1 MNELSKYLVEQI
13 LLEEPT
19 PIKKTIVVYVGRF
32 QPFHK
37 GHYGTYSHLV
47 KKFGKDNVYI
57 GTSNKVEKP
66 KSPFNFKE
74 KKEIMT
80 TMFGVPSNKIFE
92 VKNPY
97 APLEILKKFDEKS
110 TAFITVVGEKDA
122 SRLGG
127 KYFKKWDG
135 EATEGYKDR
144 GYVYASPTQGD
155 PVSGTEVRIG
165 LGSGTEEQKKNFFLD
180 RAYPKFNKTIFSLI
194 TNKLQE
200 SCIRLTKSQIEDLL
214 IEISSGV
221 GQDMVDDG
229 PVIFLPD
236 YNSFKVINGERAQ
249 QIGWEII
256 NMVMDDSMD
265 DYITYP
271 EGPVGKNT
279 FFPRGAIGKKD
290 PMGEFDVMVN
300 GAYDKWYKHVTRTAS
315 LVGYSVVDKA
325 IELDNKLSTQ
335 LAKGAKPLAKES
347 DKTIQRESIT
357 LPVEIGDTL
366 LMGKFKNKKV
376 VVKTIGKDEH
386 GMPTINGKKV
396 VTFRLVKEGKQIIF
410 EDETED
416 SKYTHIGYGKYKQV
430 GKEEDETAPTFEKDE
445 SGKYVQVG
453 DTTSQSQQSTTSNS
467 LTSNTPAGKSYQQQL
482 PAEDPA
488 KKEQPKTQ
496 SKQEPKS
503 NVTTFTGTKS
513 GKEIQTTKLEG
524 GGEVFG
530 TQHGDKKMVDDILDH
545 VKSTI
550 PQERWKDVVFVGE
563 GGYGNENGE
572 FEFSGEM
579 DYAQKQ
585 FQKIGAGVDTWD
597 GDDTN
602 VFDNE
607 SPLYKYQ
614 EQETGLSNEEVMA
627 ANWASMIGQGDSIED
642 MSPEDYLTDSGK
654 TFLQQSAQEANLS
667 LSSQWDSNPSESDIE
682 TLYRLSFADDYGDK
696 KTKVNSAQESFNKFR
711 DINLLRKTKELSSQG
726 KIPIVLAGE
735 SHVGLVDNMMQ
746 NEWMGS
752 DPIMMEALT
761 QAQRASRRWA
771 FAKNKKL
778 INIKKQRTQ
787 IRKKPYSVLSKRAHK
802 LAYLYVR
809 KEWTQRLFG
818 NTPYDE
824 LSLPQKQRVS
834 QMVQKKKRKILKLA
848 KFRFLPALKQKEADR
863 FKGVHQYPSNL
874 TFDTSTN
881 EMSMSQ
887 LKGVERYAEKQLS
900 PQDIEFTKHFFDRV
914 NDPRNGKPISDAELT
929 GFFKRLSKIKN
940 KFKEFL
946 EKYKEI
952 VVRDKRYDINIP
964 FVKQSNQIIAKTV
977 MRKDDFKSSDPILSF
992 ESEDT
997 IDEVN
1002 SGFYDGVRGS
1012 MTPNDAAGATGYM
1025 YNHNWEEY
1033 DEQDYYLANLPGFTT
1048 VHEKPSDFE
1057 KKRAVDQGL
1066 PLNVHG
1072 DGKTTKYNRIL
1083 KADFIP
1089 PDEVF
1094 KKSIKKE
1101 SKIPGGLSQG
1111 MSLSDIAKKHKVSI
1125 GELTD
1130 EFKKGYKVEREHTTD
1145 IDIAKEIAMDHLFE
1159 DPKYYTKLKK
1169 IEETIQKV
1177 DNKWVVY
1184 RKSGGEK
1191 LGTHETYEEA
1201 LKQLREIELDKFEK
1215 INNKIDEL
1223 APHGYPDQEWMDN
1236 HEKEMKKLRKQLD
1249 KMQKVNEVAARY
1261 IEPKRVEAFLKKYP
1275 KVEDLMQKI
1284 VDKVKDADRGY
1295 QIFLHYKN
1303 DKGQEQYFGGKKD
1316 TKSKSTN
1323 VKGLGRTAL
1332 NKTGKSLNS
1341 KTSYKY
1347 EWDGKMDYPTWGE
1360 VFQYIWNKKY
1370 EVKK

>member
-19 PIKKTIVVYVGRF
+19 PIKKTVVVYVGRF

-57 GTSNKVEKP
+57 GTSNKVERP

-74 KKEIMT
+74 KKQIMT
-80 TMFGVPSNKIFE
+80 TMFDVPSNKIFE

-97 APLEILKKFDEKS
+97 APLEILKKFDEKT

-127 KYFKKWDG
+127 KYFQKWNG

-144 GYVYASPTQGD
+144 GYVYASPMQGD
-155 PVSGTEVRIG
+155 SVSGTEVRIG
-165 LGSGTEEQKKNFFLD
+165 LGSGTEEQKRNFFLD
-180 RAYPKFNKTIFSLI
+180 RAYSKFNKTIFSLI

-200 SCIRLTKSQIEDLL
+200 SCIRLTKTQLEDLL
-214 IEISSGV
+214 IEVSSGF

-271 EGPVGKNT
+271 EGPSGRVT

-325 IELDNKLSTQ
+325 LGVDDKMSTD
-335 LAKGAKPLAKES
+335 LAKGARPLAKES

-396 VTFRLVKEGKQIIF
+396 VTFRLIKEGKQAIF

-416 SKYTHIGYGKYKQV
+416 TKYTHIGYGKYKQV

-453 DTTSQSQQSTTSNS
+453 DTSQQPQQSTPANS
-467 LTSNTPAGKSYQQQL
+467 LNSKTPAGKSYQQQL
-482 PAEDPA
+482 PSGDPA
-488 KKEQPKTQ
+488 KKQEPKTQ
-496 SKQEPKS
+496 PKQEPKS
-503 NVTTFTGTKS
+503 NVTTFAGKKS
-513 GKEIQTTKLEG
+513 GKEIQTTNLEG
-524 GGEVFG
+524 GGSVFG
-530 TQHGDKKMVDDILDH
+530 TQHGDNKMVDDIFDTI
-545 VKSTI
+545 KSTI
-550 PQERWKDVVFVGE
+550 PQDRWKDVVFVGE

-579 DYAQKQ
+579 DYAAKK

-597 GDDTN
+597 GEDTN

-614 EQETGLSNEEVMA
+614 EEQTGLSNEEVMA
-627 ANWASMIGQGDSIED
+627 ANWASMIGQGDSLED

-654 TFLQQSAQEANLS
+654 AFLQQSAQEANLS
-667 LSSQWDSNPSESDIE
+667 LSNQWDSNPSESDIE
-682 TLYRLSFADDYGDK
+682 TLYRLSFADDYGDV

-711 DINLLRKTKELSSQG
+711 DVNLLRKTQELSSQG

-761 QAQRASRRWA
+761 QAQRAARRWT

-818 NTPYDE
+818 TTPYDE

-834 QMVQKKKRKILKLA
+834 QMVQKKKRKVLKLA

-874 TFDTSTN
+874 TFDTST
-881 EMSMSQ
+881 
-887 LKGVERYAEKQLS
+887 L
-900 PQDIEFTKHFFDRV
+900 
-914 NDPRNGKPISDAELT
+914 
-929 GFFKRLSKIKN
+929 
-940 KFKEFL
+940 
-946 EKYKEI
+946 
-952 VVRDKRYDINIP
+952 
-964 FVKQSNQIIAKTV
+964 
-977 MRKDDFKSSDPILSF
+977 
-992 ESEDT
+992 
-997 IDEVN
+997 DEVN

-1025 YNHNWEEY
+1025 YNHSWDEY
-1033 DEQDYYLANLPGFTT
+1033 DNQEYYLANLPGFEL
-1048 VHEKPSDFE
+1048 VHEIPSEFE
-1057 KKRAVDQGL
+1057 LERAIDQGI
-1066 PLNVHG
+1066 PLMTHG

-1083 KADFIP
+1083 KADFTAP
-1089 PDEVF
+1089 EEF
-1094 KKSIKKE
+1094 AKSKKSIKKE

-1111 MSLSDIAKKHKVSI
+1111 MSLSDIAKKHKVSL
-1125 GELTD
+1125 GDLTD

-1145 IDIAKEIAMDHLFE
+1145 TDIAKEIAMDHLFE

-1184 RKSGGEK
+1184 RKTGGEK

-1201 LKQLREIELDKFEK
+1201 LKQLREIELDKFKK
-1215 INNKIDEL
+1215 INSKIDEL

-1249 KMQKVNEVAARY
+1249 KQQKET
-1261 IEPKRVEAFLKKYP
+1261 
-1275 KVEDLMQKI
+1275 
-1284 VDKVKDADRGY
+1284 
-1295 QIFLHYKN
+1295 YK
-1303 DKGQEQYFGGKKD
+1303 
-1316 TKSKSTN
+1316 
-1323 VKGLGRTAL
+1323 
-1332 NKTGKSLNS
+1332 
-1341 KTSYKY
+1341 
-1347 EWDGKMDYPTWGE
+1347 
-1360 VFQYIWNKKY
+1360 
-1370 EVKK
+1370 

>member
-19 PIKKTIVVYVGRF
+19 PIKKTVVVYVGRF

-74 KKEIMT
+74 KKQIMT

-97 APLEILKKFDEKS
+97 APLEILKKFDEKT

-122 SRLGG
+122 GRLGG
-127 KYFKKWDG
+127 KYFQKWDG

-144 GYVYASPTQGD
+144 GYVYASPMQGD
-155 PVSGTEVRIG
+155 SVSGTEVRIG
-165 LGSGTEEQKKNFFLD
+165 LGSGTEEQKRNFFLD

-200 SCIRLTKSQIEDLL
+200 SCIRLTKTQLEDLL
-214 IEISSGV
+214 IEVSSGI

-271 EGPVGKNT
+271 EGPTGRVT

-325 IELDNKLSTQ
+325 LGVDDKLSTD

-396 VTFRLVKEGKQIIF
+396 VTFRLIKEGKQAIF
-410 EDETED
+410 EDDTED
-416 SKYTHIGYGKYKQV
+416 AKYTHIGYGKYKQV

-453 DTTSQSQQSTTSNS
+453 DTSQQPQQSTPANS
-467 LTSNTPAGKSYQQQL
+467 LNSKTPAGKSYQQQL
-482 PAEDPA
+482 PSGDPA
-488 KKEQPKTQ
+488 KKQEPKTQ
-496 SKQEPKS
+496 PKEEPKS
-503 NVTTFTGTKS
+503 NVTTFAGKKS
-513 GKEIQTTKLEG
+513 GKEIQTTNLEG
-524 GGEVFG
+524 GGSVFG
-530 TQHGDKKMVDDILDH
+530 TQHGDNKMVDDIFDT

-550 PQERWKDVVFVGE
+550 PQDRWKDVVFVGE

-579 DYAQKQ
+579 DYASRK

-614 EQETGLSNEEVMA
+614 EEQTGLSNEEVMA
-627 ANWASMIGQGDSIED
+627 ANWASMIGQGDSLED

-654 TFLQQSAQEANLS
+654 AFLQQSAQEANLP
-667 LSSQWDSNPSESDIE
+667 LSEQWDSNPTDEDID
-682 TLYRLSFADDYGDK
+682 TLYRLSFAEDNNDV
-696 KTKVNSAQESFNKFR
+696 KTKVNDAQESFNKFR
-711 DINLLRKTKELSSQG
+711 DINLLRKTQELSAQG

-761 QAQRASRRWA
+761 QAQRAARRWT

-824 LSLPQKQRVS
+824 LSLPHKQRVS
-834 QMVQKKKRKILKLA
+834 QMVQKKKRKVLKLA

-874 TFDTSTN
+874 TFDTST
-881 EMSMSQ
+881 
-887 LKGVERYAEKQLS
+887 
-900 PQDIEFTKHFFDRV
+900 
-914 NDPRNGKPISDAELT
+914 
-929 GFFKRLSKIKN
+929 
-940 KFKEFL
+940 
-946 EKYKEI
+946 
-952 VVRDKRYDINIP
+952 
-964 FVKQSNQIIAKTV
+964 
-977 MRKDDFKSSDPILSF
+977 
-992 ESEDT
+992 

-1025 YNHNWEEY
+1025 YNHSWDEY
-1033 DEQDYYLANLPGFTT
+1033 DNQEYYLANLPGFEL
-1048 VHEKPSDFE
+1048 VHEIPSEFE
-1057 KKRAVDQGL
+1057 LGRAIDQGI
-1066 PLNVHG
+1066 PLMVHG
-1072 DGKTTKYNRIL
+1072 DGNKTTKYNRIL
-1083 KADFIP
+1083 KADFTAP
-1089 PDEVF
+1089 EEF
-1094 KKSIKKE
+1094 SKSKKSIKKE

-1111 MSLSDIAKKHKVSI
+1111 MSLSDIAKKHKVSL
-1125 GELTD
+1125 GDLTD

-1145 IDIAKEIAMDHLFE
+1145 TDIAKEIAMDHLFE
-1159 DPKYYTKLKK
+1159 DPNYYTKLKK

-1184 RKSGGEK
+1184 RKTGGEK

-1201 LKQLREIELDKFEK
+1201 LKQLREIELDKFKK
-1215 INNKIDEL
+1215 INSKIDEL

-1236 HEKEMKKLRKQLD
+1236 HEREMKKLRKQLD
-1249 KMQKVNEVAARY
+1249 KQQKVNEVAARY

-1275 KVEDLMQKI
+1275 KVGDLMQKI
-1284 VDKVKDADRGY
+1284 VDKVKDVDRGY
-1295 QIFLHYKN
+1295 KIFLHYKE
-1303 DKGQEQYFGGKKD
+1303 DKGQERYFGGKKD

-1347 EWDGKMDYPTWGE
+1347 EWDGKIDYPTWGE

-1370 EVKK
+1370 EVNK

>member
-13 LLEEPT
+13 LLEET
-19 PIKKTIVVYVGRF
+19 TSIKKTIVVYVGRF

-57 GTSNKVEKP
+57 GTSNKVERP

-74 KKEIMT
+74 KKQIMT

-97 APLEILKKFDEKS
+97 APLEILKKFDEKT

-122 SRLGG
+122 GRLGG

-144 GYVYASPTQGD
+144 GYVYASPMQGD
-155 PVSGTEVRIG
+155 SVSGTEVRIG
-165 LGSGTEEQKKNFFLD
+165 LGSGTEEQKRNFFLD
-180 RAYPKFNKTIFSLI
+180 RAYSKFNKTIFSLI

-200 SCIRLTKSQIEDLL
+200 SCIRLTKTQLEDLL
-214 IEISSGV
+214 IEVSSGI

-236 YNSFKVINGERAQ
+236 YNSFKVINAERAQ

-271 EGPVGKNT
+271 EGPTGRVT

-300 GAYDKWYKHVTRTAS
+300 GAYDKWYKHATRTAS

-325 IELDNKLSTQ
+325 LGVDDKLSTD

-396 VTFRLVKEGKQIIF
+396 VTFRLVKEGKQVF
-410 EDETED
+410 FEGDKEDER
-416 SKYTHIGYGKYKQV
+416 YTHIGYGRYKEK
-430 GKEEDETAPTFEKDE
+430 GKEKDSSSPIFKKDD
-445 SGKYVQVG
+445 SGKYTPLESGNSKPKDKPKQNIFSK
-453 DTTSQSQQSTTSNS
+453 DSEYKDSLSSN
-467 LTSNTPAGKSYQQQL
+467 
-482 PAEDPA
+482 DPA
-488 KKEQPKTQ
+488 K
-496 SKQEPKS
+496 KQEPKS
-503 NVTTFTGTKS
+503 SVNTFQGAKS
-513 GKEIQTTKLEG
+513 GKEIQTTELEG
-524 GGEVFG
+524 GGQVFG
-530 TQHGDKKMVDDILDH
+530 TVHGNNKMVDDILDK

-550 PQERWKDVVFVGE
+550 PQDRWKDVVFVGE
-563 GGYGNENGE
+563 GGMSNDNNELE
-572 FEFSGEM
+572 FGGEM
-579 DYAQKQ
+579 KYAADK
-585 FQKIGAGVDTWD
+585 FQKIGASVDTWD
-597 GDDTN
+597 GDETN
-602 VFDNE
+602 VFDNQ

-614 EQETGLSNEEVMA
+614 EQETGLSNEEIMA
-627 ANWASMIGQGDSIED
+627 SNWASMIGQGDSIED

-654 TFLQQSAQEANLS
+654 SFLQQSAQEANLP
-667 LSSQWDSNPSESDIE
+667 LSNQWDSNPSEEDID

-696 KTKVNSAQESFNKFR
+696 KTKVNDAQESFNKFR
-711 DINLLRKTKELSSQG
+711 DVNLLRKTKELSSQG

-761 QAQRASRRWA
+761 QSQRAARRWT

-778 INIKKQRTQ
+778 INIKKQRTH
-787 IRKKPYSVLSKRAHK
+787 IRKKTYSVLSKRAHK

-818 NTPYDE
+818 MTPYAE
-824 LSLPQKQRVS
+824 LSLPNKQRVS
-834 QMVQKKKRKILKLA
+834 QVVQKKKRKILKLA

-863 FKGVHQYPSNL
+863 FKNVHQYPSNL

-881 EMSMSQ
+881 E
-887 LKGVERYAEKQLS
+887 
-900 PQDIEFTKHFFDRV
+900 
-914 NDPRNGKPISDAELT
+914 
-929 GFFKRLSKIKN
+929 N
-940 KFKEFL
+940 KFEDVQVEL
-946 EKYKEI
+946 
-952 VVRDKRYDINIP
+952 
-964 FVKQSNQIIAKTV
+964 
-977 MRKDDFKSSDPILSF
+977 DDS
-992 ESEDT
+992 

-1002 SGFYDGVRGS
+1002 TGFYDGVRGS
-1012 MTPNDAAGATGYM
+1012 MTANDAAGATGYM

-1033 DEQDYYLANLPGFTT
+1033 DTQEYYLANLPGFEL
-1048 VHEKPSDFE
+1048 VHEIPSEFE
-1057 KKRAVDQGL
+1057 LERAVDQGI
-1066 PLNVHG
+1066 PLMTHG

-1083 KADFIP
+1083 KADFTAP
-1089 PDEVF
+1089 EEF
-1094 KKSIKKE
+1094 AKSKKSIKKE

-1111 MSLSDIAKKHKVSI
+1111 MSLSDIAKKHKVSL
-1125 GELTD
+1125 GDLTD

-1145 IDIAKEIAMDHLFE
+1145 TDIAKEIAMDHLFE

-1169 IEETIQKV
+1169 IQETIQKV

-1184 RKSGGEK
+1184 RKTGGEK

-1201 LKQLREIELDKFEK
+1201 LKQLREIELDKFK
-1215 INNKIDEL
+1215 NINSKIDEL

-1249 KMQKVNEVAARY
+1249 KQQKET
-1261 IEPKRVEAFLKKYP
+1261 
-1275 KVEDLMQKI
+1275 
-1284 VDKVKDADRGY
+1284 
-1295 QIFLHYKN
+1295 YK
-1303 DKGQEQYFGGKKD
+1303 
-1316 TKSKSTN
+1316 
-1323 VKGLGRTAL
+1323 
-1332 NKTGKSLNS
+1332 
-1341 KTSYKY
+1341 
-1347 EWDGKMDYPTWGE
+1347 
-1360 VFQYIWNKKY
+1360 
-1370 EVKK
+1370 

>member
-1 MNELSKYLVEQI
+1 MNELSRYLVEQI
-13 LLEEPT
+13 LLEEST
-19 PIKKTIVVYVGRF
+19 PIKKTIVIYAGRF

-37 GHYGTYSHLV
+37 GHYATYSHLV
-47 KKFGKDNVYI
+47 GKFGKDNVFI
-57 GTSNKVEKP
+57 GTSDKVEKP

-74 KKEIMT
+74 KKQIMT
-80 TMFGVPSNKIFE
+80 TMFGVPSNKIYE

-97 APLEILKKFDEKS
+97 APTEILKKFDEKT
-110 TAFITVVGEKDA
+110 TAFVTVVGQKDA

-127 KYFKKWDG
+127 KYFAKWDG
-135 EATEGYKDR
+135 KPTEGYKDK
-144 GYVYASPTQGD
+144 GYVYVAPEGGGG
-155 PVSGTEVRIG
+155 VSGTEVRIG
-165 LGSGTEEQKKNFFLD
+165 LGSGSEEQKKNFFID
-180 RAYPKFNKTIFSLI
+180 RAYSKFNKTIFSLI

-200 SCIRLTKSQIEDLL
+200 SSIRLSKTQLEDLL
-214 IEISSGV
+214 IEVSSGI
-221 GQDMVDDG
+221 GQEMVDDG

-236 YNSFKVINGERAQ
+236 YNSFKVINSERAQ

-271 EGPVGKNT
+271 EGPSGRVT

-325 IELDNKLSTQ
+325 LNVDDKLSTQ
-335 LAKGAKPLAKES
+335 LAKGARELSKES
-347 DKTIQRESIT
+347 DKKVVKESIT

-396 VTFRLVKEGKQIIF
+396 VTFRLVKEGKQVF
-410 EDETED
+410 FENDKEDE
-416 SKYTHIGYGKYKQV
+416 KYTHIGYGRYKEK
-430 GKEEDETAPTFEKDE
+430 GKEKDSSAPIFKKDD
-445 SGKYVQVG
+445 SGKYTPIESG
-453 DTTSQSQQSTTSNS
+453 DSTPKDTPNQNIFSKDSGYKDS
-467 LTSNTPAGKSYQQQL
+467 LPSS
-482 PAEDPA
+482 DPA
-488 KKEQPKTQ
+488 KKQEPKKEQPK
-496 SKQEPKS
+496 SGV
-503 NVTTFTGTKS
+503 NTFQGAKS
-513 GKEIQTTKLEG
+513 GKEIQTTELEG
-524 GGEVFG
+524 GGQVFG
-530 TQHGDKKMVDDILDH
+530 TVHGNNKMVDDILDK

-550 PQERWKDVVFVGE
+550 PQDRWKDVVFVGE
-563 GGYGNENGE
+563 GGMGNDDGE
-572 FEFSGEM
+572 LEFGGEM
-579 DYAQKQ
+579 DYAAKK

-597 GDDTN
+597 GDETS

-627 ANWASMIGQGDSIED
+627 ANWASMIGQGDSVED
-642 MSPEDYLTDSGK
+642 MSPEDYLTDKGK
-654 TFLQQSAQEANLS
+654 ELLKQSAQEANLP
-667 LSSQWDSNPSESDIE
+667 LSDTWDSNPTEEDVD

-696 KTKVNSAQESFNKFR
+696 KTKVNAAQESFNKFR
-711 DINLLRKTKELSSQG
+711 DVNLLRKTKELSSQG

-735 SHVGLVDNMMQ
+735 SHVELVDNMMK

-761 QAQRASRRWA
+761 QSQRAARRWT

-818 NTPYDE
+818 MTPYAE
-824 LSLPQKQRVS
+824 LSLPNKERVS
-834 QMVQKKKRKILKLA
+834 QVVQKKKRKILKLA

-900 PQDIEFTKHFFDRV
+900 PQDIEFTQHFFDRV

-929 GFFKRLSKIKN
+929 GFFKRLSRIKN

-964 FVKQSNQIIAKTV
+964 FVKQANHAIAKTV

-992 ESEDT
+992 ESDDL

-1002 SGFYDGVRGS
+1002 SGFYDGRRGS
-1012 MTPNDAAGATGYM
+1012 MTANDAAGATGYM
-1025 YNHNWEEY
+1025 YNHNWDEY
-1033 DEQDYYLANLPGFTT
+1033 DDQEYYLANLPGFEL
-1048 VHEKPSDFE
+1048 VHEIPSEFE

-1066 PLNVHG
+1066 PLMVHG
-1072 DGKTTKYNRIL
+1072 DGGKTTKYNRIL
-1083 KADFIP
+1083 KADFKSP
-1089 PDEVF
+1089 QEFLD
-1094 KKSIKKE
+1094 SIK
-1101 SKIPGGLSQG
+1101 SKI
-1111 MSLSDIAKKHKVSI
+1111 K
-1125 GELTD
+1125 
-1130 EFKKGYKVEREHTTD
+1130 
-1145 IDIAKEIAMDHLFE
+1145 
-1159 DPKYYTKLKK
+1159 
-1169 IEETIQKV
+1169 ETIQKV

-1184 RKSGGEK
+1184 RKTGGEQ
-1191 LGTHETYEEA
+1191 LGTHETYEDA
-1201 LKQLREIELDKFEK
+1201 LKQLREIELDKFKK
-1215 INNKIDEL
+1215 INKKIEEAYNKGNIFGGKIKIGGVSVPLEVELVGADNKKNVFITKVVNIDSKYHSKLPSNGILEIP
-1223 APHGYPDQEWMDN
+1223 ARIFRTPGGGWYKIKTKSAFEGIATGYPDQEWMDN

-1249 KMQKVNEVAARY
+1249 KQ
-1261 IEPKRVEAFLKKYP
+1261 
-1275 KVEDLMQKI
+1275 Q
-1284 VDKVKDADRGY
+1284 
-1295 QIFLHYKN
+1295 
-1303 DKGQEQYFGGKKD
+1303 KD
-1316 TKSKSTN
+1316 T
-1323 VKGLGRTAL
+1323 
-1332 NKTGKSLNS
+1332 
-1341 KTSYKY
+1341 YK
-1347 EWDGKMDYPTWGE
+1347 
-1360 VFQYIWNKKY
+1360 
-1370 EVKK
+1370 

>member
-1 MNELSKYLVEQI
+1 MNELSKFLVEQI

-19 PIKKTIVVYVGRF
+19 QIKKTIVVYVGRF

-37 GHYGTYSHLV
+37 GHYATYDHLV
-47 KKFGKDNVYI
+47 KKFGKNNVYI
-57 GTSNKVEKP
+57 GTSNKVERP

-74 KKEIMT
+74 KKQIMT
-80 TMFGVPSNKIFE
+80 TMFGIPSNKIYE

-97 APLEILKKFDEKS
+97 APLEILKKFDEKT

-127 KYFKKWDG
+127 KYFQKWDG
-135 EATEGYKDR
+135 TPTEGYKDK
-144 GYVYASPTQGD
+144 GYVYVSPAQPN
-155 PVSGTEVRIG
+155 PVSGTDVRVG
-165 LGSGTEEQKKNFFLD
+165 LGSGTEEQKRNFFLD

-200 SCIRLTKSQIEDLL
+200 SCIRLTKTQLEDLL
-214 IEISSGV
+214 IEVSSGL
-221 GQDMVDDG
+221 GQEMVDDG

-236 YNSFKVINGERAQ
+236 YNSFKVINSERAQ

-256 NMVMDDSMD
+256 NMVMDDSID

-271 EGPVGKNT
+271 EGPIKKVT

-325 IELDNKLSTQ
+325 LGIDDKLSTD

-347 DKTIQRESIT
+347 DKTIQRESIN

-376 VVKTIGKDEH
+376 VVKTIGKDEY

-396 VTFRLVKEGKQIIF
+396 VTFRILKEGKQILF
-410 EDETED
+410 ENDAED
-416 SKYTHIGYGKYKQV
+416 AKYTHIGYGKYKQV

-445 SGKYVQVG
+445 SGRYIQSA
-453 DTTSQSQQSTTSNS
+453 DTTTQPQQSTPPNS
-467 LTSNTPAGKSYQQQL
+467 LNSKTPAGKSYQQQL
-482 PAEDPA
+482 PDGDPA
-488 KKEQPKTQ
+488 KKQEPKKQPKL
-496 SKQEPKS
+496 EPKS
-503 NVTTFTGTKS
+503 NVTTFSGAKS
-513 GKEIQTTKLEG
+513 GKEIQTTNLKG
-524 GGEVFG
+524 GGSVFG
-530 TQHGDKKMVDDILDH
+530 TQHGDNKMVDDILDK
-545 VKSTI
+545 VKSSI
-550 PQERWKDVVFVGE
+550 PQDRWKDVVFVGE

-579 DYAQKQ
+579 DYAARK

-597 GDDTN
+597 GDETN

-614 EQETGLSNEEVMA
+614 EEQTGLSNEEVMA
-627 ANWASMIGQGDSIED
+627 ANWASMIGQGDSIEN

-654 TFLQQSAQEANLS
+654 ALLLKSAQEANLP
-667 LSSQWDSNPSESDIE
+667 LSEQWDSNPTEEDID
-682 TLYRLSFADDYGDK
+682 TLYRLSFAEDNNDV
-696 KTKVNSAQESFNKFR
+696 KTKVNSAQESFNNFR
-711 DINLLRKTKELSSQG
+711 DINLLRKTQELSSQG

-735 SHVGLVDNMMQ
+735 SHVGLVDTMIQ

-752 DPIMMEALT
+752 NPTMMEALT

-771 FAKNKKL
+771 FAKNQKL
-778 INIKKQRTQ
+778 INIKKQRTA
-787 IRKKPYSVLSKRAHK
+787 IRKKSYSVLSKRAHK

-818 NTPYDE
+818 NTSYEE

-834 QMVQKKKRKILKLA
+834 QMVQKKKRKVLKLA

-863 FKGVHQYPSNL
+863 FKNVHQYPSNL
-874 TFDTSTN
+874 TFDTST
-881 EMSMSQ
+881 
-887 LKGVERYAEKQLS
+887 
-900 PQDIEFTKHFFDRV
+900 
-914 NDPRNGKPISDAELT
+914 
-929 GFFKRLSKIKN
+929 
-940 KFKEFL
+940 
-946 EKYKEI
+946 
-952 VVRDKRYDINIP
+952 
-964 FVKQSNQIIAKTV
+964 
-977 MRKDDFKSSDPILSF
+977 
-992 ESEDT
+992 
-997 IDEVN
+997 IDEIS

-1012 MTPNDAAGATGYM
+1012 MTANDAAGATGYM
-1025 YNHNWEEY
+1025 YNHNWDEY
-1033 DEQDYYLANLPGFTT
+1033 DNQEYYLANLPGFTT
-1048 VHEKPSDFE
+1048 VYEKPSDFE
-1057 KKRAVDQGL
+1057 KKTAVDQGL
-1066 PLNVHG
+1066 PLMVHG
-1072 DGKTTKYNRIL
+1072 DGGKTTKYNRIL
-1083 KADFIP
+1083 KADFTAP
-1089 PDEVF
+1089 EEF
-1094 KKSIKKE
+1094 SKKTNKIK
-1101 SKIPGGLSQG
+1101 
-1111 MSLSDIAKKHKVSI
+1111 
-1125 GELTD
+1125 
-1130 EFKKGYKVEREHTTD
+1130 
-1145 IDIAKEIAMDHLFE
+1145 
-1159 DPKYYTKLKK
+1159 
-1169 IEETIQKV
+1169 ETIQKV

-1184 RKSGGEK
+1184 RKTGGEK

-1201 LKQLREIELDKFEK
+1201 LKQLREIELDKFNK

-1236 HEKEMKKLRKQLD
+1236 HEKKMKKLRKQLD
-1249 KMQKVNEVAARY
+1249 KQQKVNEVAAIY

-1275 KVEDLMQKI
+1275 KVGELMQKI
-1284 VDKVKDADRGY
+1284 VDKVKDVDRGY
-1295 QIFLHYKN
+1295 QIFIHYKN
-1303 DKGQEQYFGGKKD
+1303 DKGQERYFGGKKD
-1316 TKSKSTN
+1316 VKSKSTN

-1370 EVKK
+1370 EGNK

>member
-1 MNELSKYLVEQI
+1 MNELTKYLVEQI

-19 PIKKTIVVYVGRF
+19 PINKTIVVYVGRF

-37 GHYGTYSHLV
+37 GHYATYSHLV
-47 KKFGKDNVYI
+47 KKFGKDSVYI

-74 KKEIMT
+74 KKTIMT

-97 APLEILKKFDEKS
+97 APTEILKKFDEKS
-110 TAFITVVGEKDA
+110 TAFVTVVGEKDA

-127 KYFKKWDG
+127 KYFQKWNDNP
-135 EATEGYKDR
+135 TEGYKDR
-144 GYVYASPTQGD
+144 GYVYVSPMQANS
-155 PVSGTEVRIG
+155 VSGTEVRVG
-165 LGSGTEEQKKNFFLD
+165 LGTGTEEQKKNFFLD
-180 RAYPKFNKTIFSLI
+180 RAYPKFNKTIFNLI

-200 SCIRLTKSQIEDLL
+200 SCIRLSKTELEDIL
-214 IEISSGV
+214 IEVSSGI

-236 YNSFKVINGERAQ
+236 YNSFKVINGERAK

-271 EGPVGKNT
+271 EGPTGRVT

-290 PMGEFDVMVN
+290 PIGEFDVMVN
-300 GAYDKWYKHVTRTAS
+300 GAYDKWFKHATRTAS

-325 IELDNKLSTQ
+325 LKNDDNLATQ
-335 LAKGAKPLAKES
+335 LAKGTKKDAEES

-376 VVKTIGKDEH
+376 VVKTIGKDEY

-396 VTFRLVKEGKQIIF
+396 VTFRILKEGKQVIF
-410 EDETED
+410 ESKEDE
-416 SKYTHIGYGKYKQV
+416 KYTHVSFGNYKLKGQE
-430 GKEEDETAPTFEKDE
+430 KNADSPTFRKGEDGSYYE
-445 SGKYVQVG
+445 VGTDGK
-453 DTTSQSQQSTTSNS
+453 
-467 LTSNTPAGKSYQQQL
+467 
-482 PAEDPA
+482 
-488 KKEQPKTQ
+488 KKEQPKQGT
-496 SKQEPKS
+496 SLEPKTPAGKQYQKQLPDEDPAKQQPKKEPKS
-503 NVTTFTGTKS
+503 KVTTFKGTKS

-530 TQHGDKKMVDDILDH
+530 TQHGNKKMVDDILDH

-550 PQERWKDVVFVGE
+550 PQDKWKDIVFVGE
-563 GGYGNENGE
+563 GGFADENNK
-572 FEFSGEM
+572 FEFTGEM
-579 DYAQKQ
+579 KYAQKQ
-585 FQKIGAGVDTWD
+585 FEKIGAGVDTWD
-597 GDDTN
+597 GDETN

-614 EQETGLSNEEVMA
+614 EEQTGLSNEEVMA

-642 MSPEDYLTDSGK
+642 MSPEDYLTDKGK
-654 TFLQQSAQEANLS
+654 ELLRNSAKEANLP
-667 LSSQWDSNPSESDIE
+667 LSDKWDSNPSDEDID
-682 TLYRLSFADDYGDK
+682 TLYRLSFAEDNNDV
-696 KTKVNSAQESFNKFR
+696 KTKVNDAQESFNKFR
-711 DINLLRKTKELSSQG
+711 DVNLLRKTKELSSNG

-735 SHVGLVDNMMQ
+735 SHVELVNNMMQ
-746 NEWMGS
+746 NEWLGS
-752 DPIMMEALT
+752 NPVMMEALT
-761 QAQRASRRWA
+761 QAQRAARRWA
-771 FAKNKKL
+771 FQKNKKL

-787 IRKKPYSVLSKRAHK
+787 IRKKPYSVLYKRAYK

-818 NTPYDE
+818 LKKYDE

-834 QMVQKKKRKILKLA
+834 QMVQKKKRKVLKLA

-874 TFDTSTN
+874 TFNTPTN

-887 LKGVERYAEKQLS
+887 LKGVEKYAEKQLS

-929 GFFKRLSKIKN
+929 GFFKRLSRIKN

-964 FVKQSNQIIAKTV
+964 FVKQANQAIAKTV

-997 IDEVN
+997 IDEAN
-1002 SGFYDGVRGS
+1002 YGFYDGVRGS
-1012 MTPNDAAGATGYM
+1012 MTANDAAGATGYM
-1025 YNHNWEEY
+1025 YNHSWEEY
-1033 DEQDYYLANLPGFTT
+1033 DTQEYYLANLPGFSL
-1048 VHEKPSDFE
+1048 VHEIPSEFE
-1057 KKRAVDQGL
+1057 LERAVDQGL

-1072 DGKTTKYNRIL
+1072 DGGKTTKYNRIL
-1083 KADFIP
+1083 KADFKS
-1089 PDEVF
+1089 PDEVI
-1094 KKSIKKE
+1094 KKTIKKE

-1111 MSLSDIAKKHKVSI
+1111 MTLSDIAKKHNVSI
-1125 GELTD
+1125 EELTN

-1145 IDIAKEIAMDHLFE
+1145 IEIAKEIAMDHLVE

-1177 DNKWVVY
+1177 GNKWVVY
-1184 RKSGGEK
+1184 PKMGGER
-1191 LGTHETYEEA
+1191 LGTHDTYEDA
-1201 LKQLREIELDKFEK
+1201 LKQLRAIELQKFEK

-1236 HEKEMKKLRKQLD
+1236 HEKKMKKLRKQLD
-1249 KMQKVNEVAARY
+1249 KQQKVNEVAARY
-1261 IEPKRVEAFLKKYP
+1261 IEPKRVEAFFKKYP
-1275 KVEDLMQKI
+1275 KVENLMQSI
-1284 VDKVKDADRGY
+1284 VNKVKDVDRGY
-1295 QIFLHYKN
+1295 QIFLHYKD
-1303 DKGQEQYFGGKKD
+1303 DKRQEQYFGGKKD

-1332 NKTGKSLNS
+1332 NKTGKSFSS

-1360 VFQYIWNKKY
+1360 LFQYVWNKKY
-1370 EVKK
+1370 EGNK

>member
-13 LLEEPT
+13 LLEEST

-57 GTSNKVEKP
+57 GTSNKVERP

-74 KKEIMT
+74 KKQIMT
-80 TMFGVPSNKIFE
+80 TMFDVPSNKIYE

-97 APLEILKKFDEKS
+97 APTEILKKFDEKT

-122 SRLGG
+122 DRLGG
-127 KYFKKWDG
+127 KYFQKWDG
-135 EATEGYKDR
+135 KATEGYKER
-144 GYVYASPTQGD
+144 GYVYASPMQGNS
-155 PVSGTEVRIG
+155 VSGTEVRIG
-165 LGSGTEEQKKNFFLD
+165 LGSGTEEQKRNFFLD
-180 RAYPKFNKTIFSLI
+180 RAYSKFNKTIFSLI

-200 SCIRLTKSQIEDLL
+200 SCIRLSKTQLEDLL
-214 IEISSGV
+214 IEVSSGI

-236 YNSFKVINGERAQ
+236 YNSFKVINAERAQ

-271 EGPVGKNT
+271 EGPTHRVT

-300 GAYDKWYKHVTRTAS
+300 GAYDKWYKHVTRAAS

-325 IELDNKLSTQ
+325 LNVDDKLSTQ
-335 LAKGAKPLAKES
+335 LAKGARELSKES
-347 DKTIQRESIT
+347 DKKVVKESIT

-396 VTFRLVKEGKQIIF
+396 VTFRLVKEGKQVF
-410 EDETED
+410 FENDKEDE
-416 SKYTHIGYGKYKQV
+416 KYIHIGYGRYKET
-430 GKEEDETAPTFEKDE
+430 GKEKDANSSTFKKDD
-445 SGKYVQVG
+445 SGKYTPIESG
-453 DTTSQSQQSTTSNS
+453 DSTPKDKPKQNIFSKDSGYKDSLSSN
-467 LTSNTPAGKSYQQQL
+467 
-482 PAEDPA
+482 DPA
-488 KKEQPKTQ
+488 KKSQ
-496 SKQEPKS
+496 SKS
-503 NVTTFTGTKS
+503 GVNTFQGAKS
-513 GKEIQTTKLEG
+513 GKEIQTTKLDG

-530 TQHGDKKMVDDILDH
+530 TQHGDNKMVDDIIDH
-545 VKSTI
+545 VKSKI
-550 PQERWKDVVFVGE
+550 PQDRWKDVVFVGE

-572 FEFSGEM
+572 FEFTGEM
-579 DYAQKQ
+579 EYAANK

-597 GDDTN
+597 GEDTN

-614 EQETGLSNEEVMA
+614 EEQTDLSNEEVMA

-654 TFLQQSAQEANLS
+654 TLLLKSAQEANLS
-667 LSSQWDSNPSESDIE
+667 LSNQWDSNPTESDIE
-682 TLYRLSFADDYGDK
+682 TLYRLSFADDYGDV

-711 DINLLRKTKELSSQG
+711 DVNLLRKTQELSSQN

-735 SHVGLVDNMMQ
+735 SHVVLVNNMMQ

-761 QAQRASRRWA
+761 QAQRAARRWT

-778 INIKKQRTQ
+778 INIKKQRTH
-787 IRKKPYSVLSKRAHK
+787 IRKKTYSVLSKRAHK

-818 NTPYDE
+818 MTPYAE
-824 LSLPQKQRVS
+824 LSLPNKKRVS
-834 QMVQKKKRKILKLA
+834 QMVQKKKRKIFKLA

-874 TFDTSTN
+874 TFKS
-881 EMSMSQ
+881 
-887 LKGVERYAEKQLS
+887 EKQ
-900 PQDIEFTKHFFDRV
+900 
-914 NDPRNGKPISDAELT
+914 
-929 GFFKRLSKIKN
+929 
-940 KFKEFL
+940 
-946 EKYKEI
+946 
-952 VVRDKRYDINIP
+952 
-964 FVKQSNQIIAKTV
+964 
-977 MRKDDFKSSDPILSF
+977 
-992 ESEDT
+992 

-1002 SGFYDGVRGS
+1002 TGFYDGMRGS
-1012 MTPNDAAGATGYM
+1012 MTANDAAGATGYM
-1025 YNHNWEEY
+1025 YNHNWDEY
-1033 DEQDYYLANLPGFTT
+1033 DNQEYYLANLPGFEL
-1048 VHEKPSDFE
+1048 VHEVPSEFE

-1066 PLNVHG
+1066 PLMVHG
-1072 DGKTTKYNRIL
+1072 DGGKTSKYNRIL
-1083 KADFIP
+1083 KAYFTAP
-1089 PDEVF
+1089 EEF
-1094 KKSIKKE
+1094 LKKSIKIK
-1101 SKIPGGLSQG
+1101 
-1111 MSLSDIAKKHKVSI
+1111 
-1125 GELTD
+1125 
-1130 EFKKGYKVEREHTTD
+1130 
-1145 IDIAKEIAMDHLFE
+1145 
-1159 DPKYYTKLKK
+1159 
-1169 IEETIQKV
+1169 ETIQKI

-1184 RKSGGEK
+1184 RKTGGEQ

-1201 LKQLREIELDKFEK
+1201 LKQLREIELDKFKK
-1215 INNKIDEL
+1215 INKKIEELILLKTSSPTFAFESGGSCEKPLPNESQDEYRTRCFGYNPLTPPPTGMVQGETVDEL

-1249 KMQKVNEVAARY
+1249 KQ
-1261 IEPKRVEAFLKKYP
+1261 
-1275 KVEDLMQKI
+1275 Q
-1284 VDKVKDADRGY
+1284 
-1295 QIFLHYKN
+1295 
-1303 DKGQEQYFGGKKD
+1303 KD
-1316 TKSKSTN
+1316 T
-1323 VKGLGRTAL
+1323 
-1332 NKTGKSLNS
+1332 
-1341 KTSYKY
+1341 YK
-1347 EWDGKMDYPTWGE
+1347 
-1360 VFQYIWNKKY
+1360 
-1370 EVKK
+1370 

>member
-19 PIKKTIVVYVGRF
+19 PIKKTVVVYVGRF

-57 GTSNKVEKP
+57 GTSNKVERP

-74 KKEIMT
+74 KKQIMT

-97 APLEILKKFDEKS
+97 APLEILKKFDEKT

-122 SRLGG
+122 GRLGG
-127 KYFKKWDG
+127 KYFQKWDG
-135 EATEGYKDR
+135 EATEGYKER
-144 GYVYASPTQGD
+144 GYVYASPMQGNS
-155 PVSGTEVRIG
+155 VSGTEVRIG
-165 LGSGTEEQKKNFFLD
+165 LGSGTEEQKRNFFLD
-180 RAYPKFNKTIFSLI
+180 RAYSKFNKTIFSLI

-200 SCIRLTKSQIEDLL
+200 SCIRLSKTQLEDLL
-214 IEISSGV
+214 IEVSSGI

-236 YNSFKVINGERAQ
+236 YNSFKVINAERAQ

-271 EGPVGKNT
+271 EGPSGRVT

-325 IELDNKLSTQ
+325 LGVDDKLSTD

-396 VTFRLVKEGKQIIF
+396 VTFRLVKEGKQVF
-410 EDETED
+410 FEGDKEDER
-416 SKYTHIGYGKYKQV
+416 YTHIGYGRYKEK
-430 GKEEDETAPTFEKDE
+430 GKEKDSSSPIFKKDD
-445 SGKYVQVG
+445 SGKYTPLESG
-453 DTTSQSQQSTTSNS
+453 NS
-467 LTSNTPAGKSYQQQL
+467 KPKDKPKQNIFSKDSEYKDSL
-482 PAEDPA
+482 PTEDPA
-488 KKEQPKTQ
+488 KKSQSTQP
-496 SKQEPKS
+496 PKS
-503 NVTTFTGTKS
+503 NVTTFKGAKS

-530 TQHGDKKMVDDILDH
+530 TVHGNNKMVDDILDK
-545 VKSTI
+545 VKLTI
-550 PQERWKDVVFVGE
+550 PQDRWKDVVFVGE
-563 GGYGNENGE
+563 GGMSNDNNELE
-572 FEFSGEM
+572 FGGEM
-579 DYAQKQ
+579 KYAADK
-585 FQKIGAGVDTWD
+585 FQKIGASVDTWD
-597 GDDTN
+597 GDETN
-602 VFDNE
+602 VFDNQ

-614 EQETGLSNEEVMA
+614 EQETGLSNEEIMA
-627 ANWASMIGQGDSIED
+627 SNWASMIGQGDSIED

-654 TFLQQSAQEANLS
+654 SFLQQSAQEANLP
-667 LSSQWDSNPSESDIE
+667 LSNQWDSNPSEEDID

-696 KTKVNSAQESFNKFR
+696 KTKVNDAQKSFNKFR
-711 DINLLRKTKELSSQG
+711 DVNLLRKTQELSSQG

-761 QAQRASRRWA
+761 QSQRAARRWT

-818 NTPYDE
+818 TTPYDE

-834 QMVQKKKRKILKLA
+834 QMVQKKKRKVLKLA

-887 LKGVERYAEKQLS
+887 MKGVERYAEKQLS
-900 PQDIEFTKHFFDRV
+900 PQDIEFTNHFFDRL

-946 EKYKEI
+946 EKYKQI

-964 FVKQSNQIIAKTV
+964 FVKQANQAIAKTI

-992 ESEDT
+992 ESEKQ

-1025 YNHNWEEY
+1025 YNQNWDDY
-1033 DEQDYYLANLPGFTT
+1033 DEQEYYLANLPGFEL
-1048 VHEKPSDFE
+1048 VHEIPSEFE
-1057 KKRAVDQGL
+1057 KKRSVDQGI
-1066 PLNVHG
+1066 PLMTHG

-1083 KADFIP
+1083 KADFTAP
-1089 PDEVF
+1089 EEF
-1094 KKSIKKE
+1094 SKSKKSIKKE

-1111 MSLSDIAKKHKVSI
+1111 MSLSDIAKKHKVSL
-1125 GELTD
+1125 GDLTD

-1145 IDIAKEIAMDHLFE
+1145 TDIAKEIAMDHLFE

-1184 RKSGGEK
+1184 RKTGGEK

-1201 LKQLREIELDKFEK
+1201 LKQLREIELDKFK
-1215 INNKIDEL
+1215 NINSKIDEL

-1236 HEKEMKKLRKQLD
+1236 HEKEMRKLRKQLD
-1249 KMQKVNEVAARY
+1249 KQQKERY
-1261 IEPKRVEAFLKKYP
+1261 K
-1275 KVEDLMQKI
+1275 
-1284 VDKVKDADRGY
+1284 
-1295 QIFLHYKN
+1295 
-1303 DKGQEQYFGGKKD
+1303 
-1316 TKSKSTN
+1316 
-1323 VKGLGRTAL
+1323 
-1332 NKTGKSLNS
+1332 
-1341 KTSYKY
+1341 
-1347 EWDGKMDYPTWGE
+1347 
-1360 VFQYIWNKKY
+1360 
-1370 EVKK
+1370 

>member
-97 APLEILKKFDEKS
+97 APLEILKKFDEKT

-144 GYVYASPTQGD
+144 GYVYASPMQGD
-155 PVSGTEVRIG
+155 SVSGTEVRIG

-200 SCIRLTKSQIEDLL
+200 SCIRLTKTQIEDLL
-214 IEISSGV
+214 IEISSGM

-325 IELDNKLSTQ
+325 LGIDDKLSTQ
-335 LAKGAKPLAKES
+335 LAKGAKSLAKES

-410 EDETED
+410 EDE
-416 SKYTHIGYGKYKQV
+416 G
-430 GKEEDETAPTFEKDE
+430 EDE
-445 SGKYVQVG
+445 
-453 DTTSQSQQSTTSNS
+453 
-467 LTSNTPAGKSYQQQL
+467 
-482 PAEDPA
+482 
-488 KKEQPKTQ
+488 
-496 SKQEPKS
+496 
-503 NVTTFTGTKS
+503 
-513 GKEIQTTKLEG
+513 KL
-524 GGEVFG
+524 
-530 TQHGDKKMVDDILDH
+530 
-545 VKSTI
+545 
-550 PQERWKDVVFVGE
+550 
-563 GGYGNENGE
+563 
-572 FEFSGEM
+572 
-579 DYAQKQ
+579 
-585 FQKIGAGVDTWD
+585 
-597 GDDTN
+597 
-602 VFDNE
+602 
-607 SPLYKYQ
+607 
-614 EQETGLSNEEVMA
+614 
-627 ANWASMIGQGDSIED
+627 IE
-642 MSPEDYLTDSGK
+642 
-654 TFLQQSAQEANLS
+654 
-667 LSSQWDSNPSESDIE
+667 
-682 TLYRLSFADDYGDK
+682 
-696 KTKVNSAQESFNKFR
+696 
-711 DINLLRKTKELSSQG
+711 
-726 KIPIVLAGE
+726 
-735 SHVGLVDNMMQ
+735 
-746 NEWMGS
+746 S
-752 DPIMMEALT
+752 DPIMIEALT
-761 QAQRASRRWA
+761 QAQRAARRWT
-771 FAKNKKL
+771 FQKNKKL

-809 KEWTQRLFG
+809 KEWAQRLFG

-1130 EFKKGYKVEREHTTD
+1130 EFKKGYKVEGEHTTD

-1201 LKQLREIELDKFEK
+1201 LKQLRAIELQKFEK
-1215 INNKIDEL
+1215 INNKIEEL

-1275 KVEDLMQKI
+1275 KVEDLLQKI
-1284 VDKVKDADRGY
+1284 VDKVKDVDRGY

-1323 VKGLGRTAL
+1323 VKGLGRTVL

>member
-13 LLEEPT
+13 LLEET
-19 PIKKTIVVYVGRF
+19 TSIKKTIVVYVGRF

-57 GTSNKVEKP
+57 GTSNKVERP

-74 KKEIMT
+74 KKQIMT

-97 APLEILKKFDEKS
+97 APLEILKKFDEKT

-122 SRLGG
+122 GRLGG

-144 GYVYASPTQGD
+144 GYVYASPMQGD
-155 PVSGTEVRIG
+155 SVSGTEVRIG
-165 LGSGTEEQKKNFFLD
+165 LGSGTEEQKRNFFLD
-180 RAYPKFNKTIFSLI
+180 RAYSKFNKTIFSLI

-200 SCIRLTKSQIEDLL
+200 SCIRLTKTQLEDLL
-214 IEISSGV
+214 IEVSSGI

-236 YNSFKVINGERAQ
+236 YNSFKVINAERAQ

-271 EGPVGKNT
+271 EGPTGRVT

-300 GAYDKWYKHVTRTAS
+300 GAYDKWYKHATRTAS

-325 IELDNKLSTQ
+325 LGVDDKLSTD

-396 VTFRLVKEGKQIIF
+396 VTFRLVKEGKQVF
-410 EDETED
+410 FEGDKEDER
-416 SKYTHIGYGKYKQV
+416 YTHIGYGRYKEK
-430 GKEEDETAPTFEKDE
+430 GKEKDSSSPIFKKDD
-445 SGKYVQVG
+445 SGKYTPLESGNSKPKDKPKQNIFSK
-453 DTTSQSQQSTTSNS
+453 DSEYKDSLSSN
-467 LTSNTPAGKSYQQQL
+467 
-482 PAEDPA
+482 DPA
-488 KKEQPKTQ
+488 K
-496 SKQEPKS
+496 KQEPKS
-503 NVTTFTGTKS
+503 GVNTFQGAKS
-513 GKEIQTTKLEG
+513 GKEIQTTELEG
-524 GGEVFG
+524 GGQVFG
-530 TQHGDKKMVDDILDH
+530 TVHGNNKMVDDILDK

-550 PQERWKDVVFVGE
+550 PQDRWKDVVFVGE
-563 GGYGNENGE
+563 GGMSNDNNELE
-572 FEFSGEM
+572 FGGEM
-579 DYAQKQ
+579 KYAADK
-585 FQKIGAGVDTWD
+585 FQKIGASVDTWD
-597 GDDTN
+597 GDETN
-602 VFDNE
+602 VFDNQ

-614 EQETGLSNEEVMA
+614 EQETGLSNEEIMA
-627 ANWASMIGQGDSIED
+627 SNWASMIGQGDSIED

-654 TFLQQSAQEANLS
+654 SFLQQSAQEANLP
-667 LSSQWDSNPSESDIE
+667 LSNQWDSNPSEEDID

-696 KTKVNSAQESFNKFR
+696 KTKVNDAQESFNKFR
-711 DINLLRKTKELSSQG
+711 DVNLLRKTKELSSQG

-761 QAQRASRRWA
+761 QSQRAARRWT

-778 INIKKQRTQ
+778 INIKKQRTH
-787 IRKKPYSVLSKRAHK
+787 IRKKTYSVLSKRAHK

-818 NTPYDE
+818 MTPYAE
-824 LSLPQKQRVS
+824 LSLPNKQRVS
-834 QMVQKKKRKILKLA
+834 QVVQKKKRKILKLA

-863 FKGVHQYPSNL
+863 FKNVHQYPSNL

-881 EMSMSQ
+881 E
-887 LKGVERYAEKQLS
+887 
-900 PQDIEFTKHFFDRV
+900 
-914 NDPRNGKPISDAELT
+914 
-929 GFFKRLSKIKN
+929 N
-940 KFKEFL
+940 KFEDVQVEL
-946 EKYKEI
+946 
-952 VVRDKRYDINIP
+952 
-964 FVKQSNQIIAKTV
+964 
-977 MRKDDFKSSDPILSF
+977 DDS
-992 ESEDT
+992 

-1002 SGFYDGVRGS
+1002 TGFYDGVRGS
-1012 MTPNDAAGATGYM
+1012 MTANDAAGATGYM
-1025 YNHNWEEY
+1025 YNHDWDEY
-1033 DEQDYYLANLPGFTT
+1033 DTQEYYLANLPGFEL
-1048 VHEKPSDFE
+1048 VHEVPSEFE
-1057 KKRAVDQGL
+1057 LERAIDQGL
-1066 PLNVHG
+1066 PLMVHG
-1072 DGKTTKYNRIL
+1072 DGGKTTKYNRIL
-1083 KADFIP
+1083 KADFTAP
-1089 PDEVF
+1089 EEF
-1094 KKSIKKE
+1094 SKSKKSIKIK
-1101 SKIPGGLSQG
+1101 
-1111 MSLSDIAKKHKVSI
+1111 
-1125 GELTD
+1125 
-1130 EFKKGYKVEREHTTD
+1130 
-1145 IDIAKEIAMDHLFE
+1145 
-1159 DPKYYTKLKK
+1159 
-1169 IEETIQKV
+1169 ETIQKV

-1184 RKSGGEK
+1184 NKTGGEK

-1201 LKQLREIELDKFEK
+1201 LKQLREIELDKFKK
-1215 INNKIDEL
+1215 INSKIEETYTKGNIFGGKIKIGGLAVPLEVELIGADNKKKVFIVKVVHIDSKYHSKLPSNGILEIP
-1223 APHGYPDQEWMDN
+1223 ARIFRMPGGGWYKVKTKSAFEGIAMGYPDQEWMDN

-1249 KMQKVNEVAARY
+1249 KQQKET
-1261 IEPKRVEAFLKKYP
+1261 
-1275 KVEDLMQKI
+1275 
-1284 VDKVKDADRGY
+1284 
-1295 QIFLHYKN
+1295 YK
-1303 DKGQEQYFGGKKD
+1303 
-1316 TKSKSTN
+1316 
-1323 VKGLGRTAL
+1323 
-1332 NKTGKSLNS
+1332 
-1341 KTSYKY
+1341 
-1347 EWDGKMDYPTWGE
+1347 
-1360 VFQYIWNKKY
+1360 
-1370 EVKK
+1370 

>member
-1 MNELSKYLVEQI
+1 MNELSRYLVEQI
-13 LLEEPT
+13 LLEEST
-19 PIKKTIVVYVGRF
+19 PIKKTVVIYAGRF

-37 GHYGTYSHLV
+37 GHYATYSHLV
-47 KKFGKDNVYI
+47 SKFGKDNVFI
-57 GTSNKVEKP
+57 GTSDKVEKP

-74 KKEIMT
+74 KKQIMT
-80 TMFGVPSNKIFE
+80 TMFGVPSNKIYE

-97 APLEILKKFDEKS
+97 APTEILKKFDDKT
-110 TAFITVVGEKDA
+110 TAFVTVVGQKDA

-127 KYFKKWDG
+127 KYFAKWDG
-135 EATEGYKDR
+135 KPTEGYKDK
-144 GYVYASPTQGD
+144 GYVYVAPEGGGG
-155 PVSGTEVRIG
+155 VSGTEVRIG
-165 LGSGTEEQKKNFFLD
+165 LGSGSEEQKKNFFVD
-180 RAYPKFNKTIFSLI
+180 RAYSKFNKTIFSLI

-200 SCIRLTKSQIEDLL
+200 SCIRLSKTQLEDLL
-214 IEISSGV
+214 IEVSSGI

-271 EGPVGKNT
+271 EGPIKPVT

-290 PMGEFDVMVN
+290 PMGKFDVMVN

-325 IELDNKLSTQ
+325 LNVDDKLSTQ
-335 LAKGAKPLAKES
+335 LAIGARELSKES
-347 DKTIQRESIT
+347 DKKVVKESIT

-396 VTFRLVKEGKQIIF
+396 VTFRLVKEGKQVF
-410 EDETED
+410 FEGDKEDE
-416 SKYTHIGYGKYKQV
+416 KYTHIGYGRYKEK
-430 GKEEDETAPTFEKDE
+430 GKEKDSSAPIFKKDD
-445 SGKYVQVG
+445 SGKYTPIESG
-453 DTTSQSQQSTTSNS
+453 DSTPE
-467 LTSNTPAGKSYQQQL
+467 NTPKQNIFSKDSGYTDSL
-482 PAEDPA
+482 SSNDPA
-488 KKEQPKTQ
+488 KKEQPK
-496 SKQEPKS
+496 QEPKS
-503 NVTTFTGTKS
+503 GVNTFQGAKS
-513 GKEIQTTKLEG
+513 GKEIQTTELEG
-524 GGEVFG
+524 GGQVFG
-530 TQHGDKKMVDDILDH
+530 TVHGNNKMVDDILDK

-550 PQERWKDVVFVGE
+550 PQDRWKDVVFVGE
-563 GGYGNENGE
+563 GGMGNDDGE
-572 FEFSGEM
+572 LEFGGEM
-579 DYAQKQ
+579 DYAAKK

-597 GDDTN
+597 GDETS

-614 EQETGLSNEEVMA
+614 EEETGLSNEEVMA
-627 ANWASMIGQGDSIED
+627 ANWASMIGQGDSVED
-642 MSPEDYLTDSGK
+642 MSPEDYLTDKGK
-654 TFLQQSAQEANLS
+654 ELLKQSAQEANLP
-667 LSSQWDSNPSESDIE
+667 LSNTWDSNPTEEDVD

-696 KTKVNSAQESFNKFR
+696 KTKVNAAQESFNKFR
-711 DINLLRKTKELSSQG
+711 DVNLLRKTKELSSQG

-735 SHVGLVDNMMQ
+735 SHVELVDNMMK

-761 QAQRASRRWA
+761 QSQRAARRWT

-818 NTPYDE
+818 MTPYAE
-824 LSLPQKQRVS
+824 LSLPNKERVS
-834 QMVQKKKRKILKLA
+834 QVVQKKKRKILKLA

-900 PQDIEFTKHFFDRV
+900 PQDIEFTQHFFDRV

-964 FVKQSNQIIAKTV
+964 FVKQANQAIAKTV

-992 ESEDT
+992 ESET
-997 IDEVN
+997 QIDEVN
-1002 SGFYDGVRGS
+1002 AGFYDGARGS
-1012 MTPNDAAGATGYM
+1012 MTANDAAGATGYM
-1025 YNHNWEEY
+1025 YNHNWDEY
-1033 DEQDYYLANLPGFTT
+1033 DDQEYYLANLPGFEL
-1048 VHEKPSDFE
+1048 VHEIPSEFE

-1066 PLNVHG
+1066 PLMVHG
-1072 DGKTTKYNRIL
+1072 DGGKTTKYNRIL
-1083 KADFIP
+1083 KADFKSP
-1089 PDEVF
+1089 QEFLD
-1094 KKSIKKE
+1094 SIK
-1101 SKIPGGLSQG
+1101 SKI
-1111 MSLSDIAKKHKVSI
+1111 K
-1125 GELTD
+1125 
-1130 EFKKGYKVEREHTTD
+1130 
-1145 IDIAKEIAMDHLFE
+1145 
-1159 DPKYYTKLKK
+1159 
-1169 IEETIQKV
+1169 ETIQKV

-1184 RKSGGEK
+1184 RKTGGEQ
-1191 LGTHETYEEA
+1191 LGTHETYEDA
-1201 LKQLREIELDKFEK
+1201 LKQLREIELDKFKK
-1215 INNKIDEL
+1215 INSKIDEL

-1249 KMQKVNEVAARY
+1249 TIHKKTYELKEEVARY
-1261 IEPKRVEAFLKKYP
+1261 IEPKRVEAFLTKYP
-1275 KVEDLMQKI
+1275 KVNDLMQRI
-1284 VDKVKDADRGY
+1284 VDKVKDVNRGY
-1295 QIFLHYKN
+1295 QIFLHYKD
-1303 DKGQEQYFGGKKD
+1303 DKGLEKTWGGKKLV
-1316 TKSKSTN
+1316 KPKSTN

-1341 KTSYKY
+1341 KPIYNY
-1347 EWDGKMDYPTWGE
+1347 EWNGKIDGPIWGE
-1360 VFQYIWNKKY
+1360 LFQYVWNKKNS
-1370 EVKK
+1370 

>member
-1 MNELSKYLVEQI
+1 MKGLAKFLVEAI
-13 LLEEPT
+13 LGEAAK
-19 PIKKTIVVYVGRF
+19 IDKVVVVYSGRF

-74 KKEIMT
+74 KKTIMT
-80 TMFGVPSNKIFE
+80 TMFDVPSNKIFE

-97 APLEILKKFDEKS
+97 APLEILKKFDEKT

-144 GYVYASPTQGD
+144 GYVYASPMQGD
-155 PVSGTEVRIG
+155 SVSGTEVRIG
-165 LGSGTEEQKKNFFLD
+165 LGSGTEDQKKNFFVD
-180 RAYPKFNKTIFSLI
+180 RAYTKFNKNIFNLI

-200 SCIRLTKSQIEDLL
+200 SSIRLSKTQIEDLL
-214 IEISSGV
+214 IEVSSGI
-221 GQDMVDDG
+221 GQEMVDDG

-236 YNSFKVINGERAQ
+236 YNSFKVINGERAK

-271 EGPVGKNT
+271 EGPTGRVT

-325 IELDNKLSTQ
+325 LGVDDKLSTQ

-347 DKTIQRESIT
+347 DKTIQRESIN

-396 VTFRLVKEGKQIIF
+396 VTFRILKEGKQVLF

-416 SKYTHIGYGKYKQV
+416 AKYTHIGYGKYKQV

-445 SGKYVQVG
+445 SGKYTQVG
-453 DTTSQSQQSTTSNS
+453 DTTQQPQQSTPGDA
-467 LTSNTPAGKSYQQQL
+467 LTSKTSGGKSYQQQL
-482 PAEDPA
+482 PVGDPA
-488 KKEQPKTQ
+488 KKQEPKQQP
-496 SKQEPKS
+496 KQEPKS
-503 NVTTFTGTKS
+503 NVTTFAGTKS
-513 GKEIQTTKLEG
+513 NKEIQTTNLEG
-524 GGEVFG
+524 GGSVFG
-530 TQHGDKKMVDDILDH
+530 TQHGDNKMVDDIIDH
-545 VKSTI
+545 VKSSV
-550 PQERWKDVVFVGE
+550 PQDRWKDVVFVGE
-563 GGYGNENGE
+563 GGYADENGQ
-572 FEFSGEM
+572 FEFGGEM
-579 DYAQKQ
+579 DYASRK
-585 FQKIGAGVDTWD
+585 FQKIGAGVDSWD
-597 GDDTN
+597 GDETN
-602 VFDNE
+602 IFDNE
-607 SPLYKYQ
+607 SPIYKYQ
-614 EQETGLSNEEVMA
+614 EEQTGLSNEEVMA

-654 TFLQQSAQEANLS
+654 SFLQQSAQEANLP
-667 LSSQWDSNPSESDIE
+667 LSDQWDSNPTDEDID
-682 TLYRLSFADDYGDK
+682 TLYRLSFAEDNNDVR
-696 KTKVNSAQESFNKFR
+696 TKVNDAQEAFNNFR
-711 DINLLRKTKELSSQG
+711 DINLLRKTKELSAQG

-761 QAQRASRRWA
+761 QAQRAARRWA
-771 FAKNKKL
+771 FEKNRKL

-787 IRKKPYSVLSKRAHK
+787 IRKKPYSVLYKRAYK

-809 KEWTQRLFG
+809 KEWTERLFG
-818 NTPYDE
+818 SRKYDE
-824 LSLPQKQRVS
+824 LTLPQKKRVAE
-834 QMVQKKKRKILKLA
+834 MVHKKKRKVLKLA

-863 FKGVHQYPSNL
+863 FKNVHQYPSNL
-874 TFDTSTN
+874 TFNTPTN

-887 LKGVERYAEKQLS
+887 LKGVEKYAEKQLS

-929 GFFKRLSKIKN
+929 GFFKRLSRIKN

-964 FVKQSNQIIAKTV
+964 FVKQANQAIAKTV

-1002 SGFYDGVRGS
+1002 NGFYDGVRGS

-1025 YNHNWEEY
+1025 YNHSWEEY
-1033 DEQDYYLANLPGFTT
+1033 DDQEYYLANLPGFNL
-1048 VHEKPSDFE
+1048 VHEIPSEFE
-1057 KKRAVDQGL
+1057 LERAVDQGL

-1111 MSLSDIAKKHKVSI
+1111 MNLSDIAKKHNVSLA
-1125 GELTD
+1125 ELTD

-1145 IDIAKEIAMDHLFE
+1145 IEIAKEIAMDHLVE

-1184 RKSGGEK
+1184 RKTGGEQ
-1191 LGTHETYEEA
+1191 LGVHETYEDA
-1201 LKQLREIELDKFEK
+1201 LKHLREIELDKFEK

-1236 HEKEMKKLRKQLD
+1236 HEKKMKKLRKQLD

-1261 IEPKRVEAFLKKYP
+1261 IEPKRVEVFLKKYP

-1284 VDKVKDADRGY
+1284 VDKVKDVDRGF

-1303 DKGQEQYFGGKKD
+1303 DKKQEQYFGGKKEA
-1316 TKSKSTN
+1316 KSKSTI

-1332 NKTGKSLNS
+1332 NKGGKSLNS
-1341 KTSYKY
+1341 SSTYYY
-1347 EWDGKMDYPTWGE
+1347 EWDGKIDIPTWGE
-1360 VFQYIWNKKY
+1360 LFQYVWNKKY
-1370 EVKK
+1370 EGNK

>member
-19 PIKKTIVVYVGRF
+19 PIKKTVVVYVGRF

-57 GTSNKVEKP
+57 GTSNKVERP

-74 KKEIMT
+74 KKQIMT
-80 TMFGVPSNKIFE
+80 TMFDVPSNKIFE

-97 APLEILKKFDEKS
+97 APLEILKKFDEKT

-127 KYFKKWDG
+127 KYFQKWNG

-144 GYVYASPTQGD
+144 GYVYASPMQGD
-155 PVSGTEVRIG
+155 SVSGTEVRIG
-165 LGSGTEEQKKNFFLD
+165 LGSGTEEQKRNFFLD
-180 RAYPKFNKTIFSLI
+180 RAYSKFNKTIFSLI

-200 SCIRLTKSQIEDLL
+200 SCIRLTKTQLEDLL
-214 IEISSGV
+214 IEVSSGF

-271 EGPVGKNT
+271 EGPSGRVT

-325 IELDNKLSTQ
+325 LGVDDKMSTD
-335 LAKGAKPLAKES
+335 LAKGARPLAKES

-396 VTFRLVKEGKQIIF
+396 VTFRLIKEGKQAIF

-416 SKYTHIGYGKYKQV
+416 TKYTHIGYGKYKQV

-453 DTTSQSQQSTTSNS
+453 DTSQQPQQSTPANS
-467 LTSNTPAGKSYQQQL
+467 LNSKTPAGKSYQQQL
-482 PAEDPA
+482 PSGDPA
-488 KKEQPKTQ
+488 KKQEPKTQ
-496 SKQEPKS
+496 PKQEPKS
-503 NVTTFTGTKS
+503 NVTTFAGKKS
-513 GKEIQTTKLEG
+513 GKEIQTTNLEG
-524 GGEVFG
+524 GGSVFG
-530 TQHGDKKMVDDILDH
+530 TQHGDNKMVDDIFDTI
-545 VKSTI
+545 KSTI
-550 PQERWKDVVFVGE
+550 PQDRWKDVVFVGE

-579 DYAQKQ
+579 DYAAKK

-597 GDDTN
+597 GEDTN

-614 EQETGLSNEEVMA
+614 EEQTGLSNEEVMA
-627 ANWASMIGQGDSIED
+627 ANWASMIGQGDSLED

-654 TFLQQSAQEANLS
+654 AFLQQSAQEANLS
-667 LSSQWDSNPSESDIE
+667 LSNQWDSNPSESDIE
-682 TLYRLSFADDYGDK
+682 TLYRLSFADDYGDV

-711 DINLLRKTKELSSQG
+711 DVNLLRKTQELSSQG

-761 QAQRASRRWA
+761 QAQRAARRWT

-818 NTPYDE
+818 TTPYDE

-834 QMVQKKKRKILKLA
+834 QMVQKKKRKVLKLA

-874 TFDTSTN
+874 TFDTST
-881 EMSMSQ
+881 
-887 LKGVERYAEKQLS
+887 L
-900 PQDIEFTKHFFDRV
+900 
-914 NDPRNGKPISDAELT
+914 
-929 GFFKRLSKIKN
+929 
-940 KFKEFL
+940 
-946 EKYKEI
+946 
-952 VVRDKRYDINIP
+952 
-964 FVKQSNQIIAKTV
+964 
-977 MRKDDFKSSDPILSF
+977 
-992 ESEDT
+992 
-997 IDEVN
+997 DEVN

-1025 YNHNWEEY
+1025 YNHSWDEY
-1033 DEQDYYLANLPGFTT
+1033 DNQEYYLANLPGFEL
-1048 VHEKPSDFE
+1048 VHEIPSEFE
-1057 KKRAVDQGL
+1057 LERAIDQGI
-1066 PLNVHG
+1066 PLMTHG

-1083 KADFIP
+1083 KADFTAP
-1089 PDEVF
+1089 EEF
-1094 KKSIKKE
+1094 SKSKKSIKKE

-1111 MSLSDIAKKHKVSI
+1111 MSLSDIAKKHKVSL
-1125 GELTD
+1125 GDLTD

-1145 IDIAKEIAMDHLFE
+1145 TDIAKEIAMDHLFE

-1184 RKSGGEK
+1184 RKTGGEK

-1201 LKQLREIELDKFEK
+1201 LKQLREIELDKFKK
-1215 INNKIDEL
+1215 INSKIDEL

-1249 KMQKVNEVAARY
+1249 KQQKET
-1261 IEPKRVEAFLKKYP
+1261 
-1275 KVEDLMQKI
+1275 
-1284 VDKVKDADRGY
+1284 
-1295 QIFLHYKN
+1295 YK
-1303 DKGQEQYFGGKKD
+1303 
-1316 TKSKSTN
+1316 
-1323 VKGLGRTAL
+1323 
-1332 NKTGKSLNS
+1332 
-1341 KTSYKY
+1341 
-1347 EWDGKMDYPTWGE
+1347 
-1360 VFQYIWNKKY
+1360 
-1370 EVKK
+1370 

>member
-19 PIKKTIVVYVGRF
+19 PIKKTVVVYVGRF

-57 GTSNKVEKP
+57 GTSNKVERP

-74 KKEIMT
+74 KKQIMT
-80 TMFGVPSNKIFE
+80 TMFDVPSNKIFE

-97 APLEILKKFDEKS
+97 APLEILKKFDEKT

-127 KYFKKWDG
+127 KYFQKWNG

-144 GYVYASPTQGD
+144 GYVYASPMQGD
-155 PVSGTEVRIG
+155 SVSGTEVRIG
-165 LGSGTEEQKKNFFLD
+165 LGSGTEEQKRNFFLD
-180 RAYPKFNKTIFSLI
+180 RAYSKFNKTIFSLI

-200 SCIRLTKSQIEDLL
+200 SCIRLTKTQLEDLL
-214 IEISSGV
+214 IEVSSGF

-271 EGPVGKNT
+271 EGPSGRVT

-325 IELDNKLSTQ
+325 LGVDDKMSTD
-335 LAKGAKPLAKES
+335 LAKGARPLAKES

-396 VTFRLVKEGKQIIF
+396 VTFRLIKEGKQAIF

-416 SKYTHIGYGKYKQV
+416 TKYTHIGYGKYKQV

-453 DTTSQSQQSTTSNS
+453 DTSQQPQQSTPANS
-467 LTSNTPAGKSYQQQL
+467 LNSKTPAGKSYQQQL
-482 PAEDPA
+482 PSGDPA
-488 KKEQPKTQ
+488 KKQEPKTQ
-496 SKQEPKS
+496 PKQEPKS
-503 NVTTFTGTKS
+503 NVTTFAGKKS
-513 GKEIQTTKLEG
+513 GKEIQTTNLEG
-524 GGEVFG
+524 GGSVFG
-530 TQHGDKKMVDDILDH
+530 TQHGDNKMVDDIFDTI
-545 VKSTI
+545 KSTI
-550 PQERWKDVVFVGE
+550 PQDRWKDVVFVGE

-579 DYAQKQ
+579 DYAAKK

-597 GDDTN
+597 GEDTN

-614 EQETGLSNEEVMA
+614 EEQTGLSNEEVMA
-627 ANWASMIGQGDSIED
+627 ANWASMIGQGDSLED

-654 TFLQQSAQEANLS
+654 AFLQQSAQEANLS
-667 LSSQWDSNPSESDIE
+667 LSNQWDSNPSESDIE
-682 TLYRLSFADDYGDK
+682 TLYRLSFADDYGDV

-711 DINLLRKTKELSSQG
+711 DVNLLRKTQELSSQG

-761 QAQRASRRWA
+761 QAQRAARRWT

-818 NTPYDE
+818 TTPYDE

-834 QMVQKKKRKILKLA
+834 QMVQKKKRKVLKLA

-874 TFDTSTN
+874 TFDTST
-881 EMSMSQ
+881 
-887 LKGVERYAEKQLS
+887 
-900 PQDIEFTKHFFDRV
+900 
-914 NDPRNGKPISDAELT
+914 
-929 GFFKRLSKIKN
+929 
-940 KFKEFL
+940 
-946 EKYKEI
+946 
-952 VVRDKRYDINIP
+952 
-964 FVKQSNQIIAKTV
+964 
-977 MRKDDFKSSDPILSF
+977 
-992 ESEDT
+992 

-1025 YNHNWEEY
+1025 YNHSWDEY
-1033 DEQDYYLANLPGFTT
+1033 DNQEYYLANLPGFEL
-1048 VHEKPSDFE
+1048 VHEIPSEFE
-1057 KKRAVDQGL
+1057 LERAIDQGI
-1066 PLNVHG
+1066 PLMTHG

-1083 KADFIP
+1083 KADFTAP
-1089 PDEVF
+1089 EEF
-1094 KKSIKKE
+1094 SKSKKSIKKE

-1111 MSLSDIAKKHKVSI
+1111 MSLSDIAKKHKVSL
-1125 GELTD
+1125 GDLTD

-1184 RKSGGEK
+1184 RKTGGEK

-1201 LKQLREIELDKFEK
+1201 LKQLREIELDKFKK
-1215 INNKIDEL
+1215 INSKIDEL

-1249 KMQKVNEVAARY
+1249 KQQKET
-1261 IEPKRVEAFLKKYP
+1261 
-1275 KVEDLMQKI
+1275 
-1284 VDKVKDADRGY
+1284 
-1295 QIFLHYKN
+1295 YK
-1303 DKGQEQYFGGKKD
+1303 
-1316 TKSKSTN
+1316 
-1323 VKGLGRTAL
+1323 
-1332 NKTGKSLNS
+1332 
-1341 KTSYKY
+1341 
-1347 EWDGKMDYPTWGE
+1347 
-1360 VFQYIWNKKY
+1360 
-1370 EVKK
+1370 

>member
-19 PIKKTIVVYVGRF
+19 PIKKTVVVYVGRF

-57 GTSNKVEKP
+57 GTSNKVERP

-74 KKEIMT
+74 KKQIMT
-80 TMFGVPSNKIFE
+80 TMFDVPSNKIFE

-97 APLEILKKFDEKS
+97 APLEILKKFDEKT

-127 KYFKKWDG
+127 KYFQKWNG

-144 GYVYASPTQGD
+144 GYVYASPMQGD
-155 PVSGTEVRIG
+155 SVSGTEVRIG
-165 LGSGTEEQKKNFFLD
+165 LGSGTEEQKRNFFLD

-200 SCIRLTKSQIEDLL
+200 SCIRLSKTQLEDLL
-214 IEISSGV
+214 IEVSSGF

-271 EGPVGKNT
+271 EGPSGRVT

-325 IELDNKLSTQ
+325 LGVDDKMSTD
-335 LAKGAKPLAKES
+335 LAKGARPLAKES

-396 VTFRLVKEGKQIIF
+396 VTFRLIKEGKQAIF

-416 SKYTHIGYGKYKQV
+416 TKYTHIGYGKYKQV

-453 DTTSQSQQSTTSNS
+453 DTTQQPQQSTPANS
-467 LTSNTPAGKSYQQQL
+467 LNSKTPAGKSYQQQL
-482 PAEDPA
+482 PSGDPA
-488 KKEQPKTQ
+488 KKQEPKTQ
-496 SKQEPKS
+496 PKQEPKS
-503 NVTTFTGTKS
+503 NVTTFAGKKS
-513 GKEIQTTKLEG
+513 GKEIQTTNLEG
-524 GGEVFG
+524 GGSVFG
-530 TQHGDKKMVDDILDH
+530 TQHGDNKMVDDIFDT

-550 PQERWKDVVFVGE
+550 PQDRWKDVVFVGE

-579 DYAQKQ
+579 DYAAKK

-597 GDDTN
+597 GEDTN

-614 EQETGLSNEEVMA
+614 EEQTGLSNEEVMA
-627 ANWASMIGQGDSIED
+627 ANWASMIGQGDSLED

-654 TFLQQSAQEANLS
+654 AFLQQSAQEANLS
-667 LSSQWDSNPSESDIE
+667 LSNQWDSNPSESDIE
-682 TLYRLSFADDYGDK
+682 TLYRLSFADDYGDV

-711 DINLLRKTKELSSQG
+711 DVNLLRKTQELSSQG

-761 QAQRASRRWA
+761 QAQRAARRWT

-818 NTPYDE
+818 TTPYDE

-834 QMVQKKKRKILKLA
+834 QMVQKKKRKVLKLA

-863 FKGVHQYPSNL
+863 FKSVHQYPSNL
-874 TFDTSTN
+874 TFDTS
-881 EMSMSQ
+881 
-887 LKGVERYAEKQLS
+887 
-900 PQDIEFTKHFFDRV
+900 
-914 NDPRNGKPISDAELT
+914 
-929 GFFKRLSKIKN
+929 
-940 KFKEFL
+940 
-946 EKYKEI
+946 
-952 VVRDKRYDINIP
+952 
-964 FVKQSNQIIAKTV
+964 
-977 MRKDDFKSSDPILSF
+977 
-992 ESEDT
+992 T

-1025 YNHNWEEY
+1025 YNHSWDEY
-1033 DEQDYYLANLPGFTT
+1033 DNQEYYLANLPGFEL
-1048 VHEKPSDFE
+1048 VHEIPSEFE
-1057 KKRAVDQGL
+1057 LERAIDQGI
-1066 PLNVHG
+1066 PLMAHG

-1083 KADFIP
+1083 KADFTAP
-1089 PDEVF
+1089 EEF
-1094 KKSIKKE
+1094 SKSKKSIKKE

-1111 MSLSDIAKKHKVSI
+1111 MSLSDIAKKHKVSL
-1125 GELTD
+1125 GDLTD

-1184 RKSGGEK
+1184 RKTGGEK

-1201 LKQLREIELDKFEK
+1201 LKQLREIELDKFKK
-1215 INNKIDEL
+1215 INSKIDEL

-1249 KMQKVNEVAARY
+1249 KQQKET
-1261 IEPKRVEAFLKKYP
+1261 
-1275 KVEDLMQKI
+1275 
-1284 VDKVKDADRGY
+1284 
-1295 QIFLHYKN
+1295 YK
-1303 DKGQEQYFGGKKD
+1303 
-1316 TKSKSTN
+1316 
-1323 VKGLGRTAL
+1323 
-1332 NKTGKSLNS
+1332 
-1341 KTSYKY
+1341 
-1347 EWDGKMDYPTWGE
+1347 
-1360 VFQYIWNKKY
+1360 
-1370 EVKK
+1370 

>member
-19 PIKKTIVVYVGRF
+19 PIKKTVVVYVGRF

-57 GTSNKVEKP
+57 GTSNKVERP

-74 KKEIMT
+74 KKQIMT
-80 TMFGVPSNKIFE
+80 TMFDVPSNKIFE

-97 APLEILKKFDEKS
+97 APLEILKKFDEKT

-127 KYFKKWDG
+127 KYFQKWNG

-144 GYVYASPTQGD
+144 GYVYASPMQGD
-155 PVSGTEVRIG
+155 SVSGTEVRIG
-165 LGSGTEEQKKNFFLD
+165 LGSGTEEQKRNFFLD
-180 RAYPKFNKTIFSLI
+180 RAYSKFNKTIFSLI

-200 SCIRLTKSQIEDLL
+200 SCIRLTKTQLEDLL
-214 IEISSGV
+214 IEVSSGF

-271 EGPVGKNT
+271 EGPSGRVT

-325 IELDNKLSTQ
+325 LGVDDKMSTD
-335 LAKGAKPLAKES
+335 LAKGARPLAKES

-396 VTFRLVKEGKQIIF
+396 VTFRLIKEGKQAIF

-416 SKYTHIGYGKYKQV
+416 TKYTHIGYGKYKQV

-453 DTTSQSQQSTTSNS
+453 DTSQQPQQSTPANS
-467 LTSNTPAGKSYQQQL
+467 LNSKTPAGKSYQQQL
-482 PAEDPA
+482 PSGDPA
-488 KKEQPKTQ
+488 KKQEPKTQ
-496 SKQEPKS
+496 PKQEPKS
-503 NVTTFTGTKS
+503 NVTTFAGKKS
-513 GKEIQTTKLEG
+513 GKEIQTTNLEG
-524 GGEVFG
+524 GGSVFG
-530 TQHGDKKMVDDILDH
+530 TQHGDNKMVDDIFDTI
-545 VKSTI
+545 KSTI
-550 PQERWKDVVFVGE
+550 PQDRWKDVVFVGE

-579 DYAQKQ
+579 DYAAKK

-597 GDDTN
+597 GEDTN

-614 EQETGLSNEEVMA
+614 EEQTGLSNEEVMA
-627 ANWASMIGQGDSIED
+627 ANWASMIGQGDSLED

-654 TFLQQSAQEANLS
+654 AFLQQSAQEANLS
-667 LSSQWDSNPSESDIE
+667 LSNQWDSNPSESDIE
-682 TLYRLSFADDYGDK
+682 TLYRLSFADDYGDV

-711 DINLLRKTKELSSQG
+711 DVNLLRKTQELSSQG

-761 QAQRASRRWA
+761 QAQRAARRWT

-818 NTPYDE
+818 TTPYDE

-834 QMVQKKKRKILKLA
+834 QMVQKKKRKVLKLA

-874 TFDTSTN
+874 TFDTST
-881 EMSMSQ
+881 
-887 LKGVERYAEKQLS
+887 L
-900 PQDIEFTKHFFDRV
+900 
-914 NDPRNGKPISDAELT
+914 
-929 GFFKRLSKIKN
+929 
-940 KFKEFL
+940 
-946 EKYKEI
+946 
-952 VVRDKRYDINIP
+952 
-964 FVKQSNQIIAKTV
+964 
-977 MRKDDFKSSDPILSF
+977 
-992 ESEDT
+992 
-997 IDEVN
+997 DEVN

-1025 YNHNWEEY
+1025 YNHSWDEY
-1033 DEQDYYLANLPGFTT
+1033 DNQEYYLANLPGFEL
-1048 VHEKPSDFE
+1048 VHEIPSEFE
-1057 KKRAVDQGL
+1057 LERAIDQGI
-1066 PLNVHG
+1066 PLMTHG

-1083 KADFIP
+1083 KADFTAP
-1089 PDEVF
+1089 EEF
-1094 KKSIKKE
+1094 SKSKKSIKKE

-1111 MSLSDIAKKHKVSI
+1111 MSLSDIAKKHKVSL
-1125 GELTD
+1125 GDLTD

-1145 IDIAKEIAMDHLFE
+1145 TDIAKEIAMDHLFE

-1184 RKSGGEK
+1184 RKTGGEK
-1191 LGTHETYEEA
+1191 LGTYETYEEA
-1201 LKQLREIELDKFEK
+1201 LKQLREIELDKFK
-1215 INNKIDEL
+1215 NINSKIDEL

-1249 KMQKVNEVAARY
+1249 KQQKVNEVAARY

-1275 KVEDLMQKI
+1275 KVENLMQKI
-1284 VDKVKDADRGY
+1284 VDKVKDVDRGY
-1295 QIFLHYKN
+1295 KIFLHYKE
-1303 DKGQEQYFGGKKD
+1303 DKGQERYFGGKKD
-1316 TKSKSTN
+1316 VKSKSTN

-1347 EWDGKMDYPTWGE
+1347 EWDGKLDYPTWGE
-1360 VFQYIWNKKY
+1360 LFQYVWNKKY
-1370 EVKK
+1370 EGNK

>member
-19 PIKKTIVVYVGRF
+19 PIKKTVVVYVGRF

-57 GTSNKVEKP
+57 GTSNKVERP

-74 KKEIMT
+74 KKQIMT
-80 TMFGVPSNKIFE
+80 TMFDVPSNKIFE

-97 APLEILKKFDEKS
+97 APLEILKKFDEKT

-127 KYFKKWDG
+127 KYFQKWNG

-144 GYVYASPTQGD
+144 GYVYASPMQGD
-155 PVSGTEVRIG
+155 SVSGTEVRIG
-165 LGSGTEEQKKNFFLD
+165 LGSGTEEQKRNFFLD
-180 RAYPKFNKTIFSLI
+180 RAYSKFNKTIFSLI

-200 SCIRLTKSQIEDLL
+200 SCIRLTKTQLEDLL
-214 IEISSGV
+214 IEVSSGF

-271 EGPVGKNT
+271 EGPSGRVT

-325 IELDNKLSTQ
+325 LGVDDKMSTD
-335 LAKGAKPLAKES
+335 LAKGARPLAKES

-396 VTFRLVKEGKQIIF
+396 VTFRLIKEGKQAIF

-416 SKYTHIGYGKYKQV
+416 TKYTHIGYGKYKQV

-453 DTTSQSQQSTTSNS
+453 DTTQQPQQSTPANS
-467 LTSNTPAGKSYQQQL
+467 LNSKTPAGKSYQQQL
-482 PAEDPA
+482 PSGDPA
-488 KKEQPKTQ
+488 KKQEPKTQ
-496 SKQEPKS
+496 PKQEPKS
-503 NVTTFTGTKS
+503 NVTTFAGKKS
-513 GKEIQTTKLEG
+513 GKEIQTTNLEG
-524 GGEVFG
+524 GGSVFG
-530 TQHGDKKMVDDILDH
+530 TQHGDNKMVDDIFDT

-550 PQERWKDVVFVGE
+550 PQDRWKDVVFVGE

-579 DYAQKQ
+579 DYAAKK

-597 GDDTN
+597 GEDTN

-614 EQETGLSNEEVMA
+614 EEQTGLSNEEVMA
-627 ANWASMIGQGDSIED
+627 ANWASMIGQGDSLED

-654 TFLQQSAQEANLS
+654 AFLQQSAQEANLS
-667 LSSQWDSNPSESDIE
+667 LSNQWDSNPSESDIE
-682 TLYRLSFADDYGDK
+682 TLYRLSFADDYGDV

-711 DINLLRKTKELSSQG
+711 DVNLLRKTQELSSQG

-761 QAQRASRRWA
+761 QAQRAARRWT

-818 NTPYDE
+818 TTPYDE

-834 QMVQKKKRKILKLA
+834 QMVQKKKRKVLKLA

-863 FKGVHQYPSNL
+863 FKSVHQYPSNL
-874 TFDTSTN
+874 TFDTS
-881 EMSMSQ
+881 
-887 LKGVERYAEKQLS
+887 
-900 PQDIEFTKHFFDRV
+900 
-914 NDPRNGKPISDAELT
+914 
-929 GFFKRLSKIKN
+929 
-940 KFKEFL
+940 
-946 EKYKEI
+946 
-952 VVRDKRYDINIP
+952 
-964 FVKQSNQIIAKTV
+964 
-977 MRKDDFKSSDPILSF
+977 
-992 ESEDT
+992 T

-1025 YNHNWEEY
+1025 YNHSWDEY
-1033 DEQDYYLANLPGFTT
+1033 DNQEYYLANLPGFEL
-1048 VHEKPSDFE
+1048 VHEIPSEFE
-1057 KKRAVDQGL
+1057 LERAIDQGI
-1066 PLNVHG
+1066 PLMAHG

-1083 KADFIP
+1083 KADFTAP
-1089 PDEVF
+1089 EEF
-1094 KKSIKKE
+1094 SKSKKSIKKE

-1111 MSLSDIAKKHKVSI
+1111 MSLSDIAKKHKVSL
-1125 GELTD
+1125 GDLTD

-1184 RKSGGEK
+1184 RKTGGEK

-1201 LKQLREIELDKFEK
+1201 LKQLREIELDKFKK
-1215 INNKIDEL
+1215 INSKIDEL

-1249 KMQKVNEVAARY
+1249 KQQKET
-1261 IEPKRVEAFLKKYP
+1261 
-1275 KVEDLMQKI
+1275 
-1284 VDKVKDADRGY
+1284 
-1295 QIFLHYKN
+1295 YK
-1303 DKGQEQYFGGKKD
+1303 
-1316 TKSKSTN
+1316 
-1323 VKGLGRTAL
+1323 
-1332 NKTGKSLNS
+1332 
-1341 KTSYKY
+1341 
-1347 EWDGKMDYPTWGE
+1347 
-1360 VFQYIWNKKY
+1360 
-1370 EVKK
+1370 

>member
-1 MNELSKYLVEQI
+1 
-13 LLEEPT
+13 
-19 PIKKTIVVYVGRF
+19 
-32 QPFHK
+32 
-37 GHYGTYSHLV
+37 
-47 KKFGKDNVYI
+47 
-57 GTSNKVEKP
+57 
-66 KSPFNFKE
+66 
-74 KKEIMT
+74 
-80 TMFGVPSNKIFE
+80 
-92 VKNPY
+92 
-97 APLEILKKFDEKS
+97 
-110 TAFITVVGEKDA
+110 
-122 SRLGG
+122 
-127 KYFKKWDG
+127 
-135 EATEGYKDR
+135 
-144 GYVYASPTQGD
+144 
-155 PVSGTEVRIG
+155 
-165 LGSGTEEQKKNFFLD
+165 
-180 RAYPKFNKTIFSLI
+180 
-194 TNKLQE
+194 
-200 SCIRLTKSQIEDLL
+200 
-214 IEISSGV
+214 
-221 GQDMVDDG
+221 MVDDG

-236 YNSFKVINGERAQ
+236 YNSFKVINAERAQ

-271 EGPVGKNT
+271 EGPSGRVT

-325 IELDNKLSTQ
+325 LGVDDKLSTQ
-335 LAKGAKPLAKES
+335 LAKGARELSKES
-347 DKTIQRESIT
+347 DKKVVKESIT

-396 VTFRLVKEGKQIIF
+396 VTFRLVKEGKQVF
-410 EDETED
+410 FEGDKEDE
-416 SKYTHIGYGKYKQV
+416 KYTHIGYGRYKEK
-430 GKEEDETAPTFEKDE
+430 GKEKDSSAPIFKKDD
-445 SGKYVQVG
+445 SGKYTPIESG
-453 DTTSQSQQSTTSNS
+453 DSTPENKPKQNIFSKDSGYKDS
-467 LTSNTPAGKSYQQQL
+467 LPSS
-482 PAEDPA
+482 DPA
-488 KKEQPKTQ
+488 KK
-496 SKQEPKS
+496 QEPKKS
-503 NVTTFTGTKS
+503 QPKSGVNTFQGAKS
-513 GKEIQTTKLEG
+513 GKEIQTTELEG
-524 GGEVFG
+524 GGQVFG
-530 TQHGDKKMVDDILDH
+530 TVHGNNKMVDDILDK

-550 PQERWKDVVFVGE
+550 PQDRWKDVVFVGE
-563 GGYGNENGE
+563 GGMGNDEGE
-572 FEFSGEM
+572 LEFGGEM
-579 DYAQKQ
+579 EYAAKK

-597 GDDTN
+597 GDETS

-627 ANWASMIGQGDSIED
+627 ANWASMIGQGDSVED
-642 MSPEDYLTDSGK
+642 MSPEDYLTDKGK
-654 TFLQQSAQEANLS
+654 ELLKQSAQEANLP
-667 LSSQWDSNPSESDIE
+667 LSDTWDSNPTEEDVD

-696 KTKVNSAQESFNKFR
+696 KTKVNAAQESFNKFR
-711 DINLLRKTKELSSQG
+711 DVNLLRKTKELSSQG

-735 SHVGLVDNMMQ
+735 SHVGLVDNMMK

-752 DPIMMEALT
+752 DPIMIEALT
-761 QAQRASRRWA
+761 QSQRAARRWT

-818 NTPYDE
+818 MTPYAE
-824 LSLPQKQRVS
+824 LSLPNKQRVS
-834 QMVQKKKRKILKLA
+834 HVVQKKKRKILKLA

-900 PQDIEFTKHFFDRV
+900 PQDIEFTQHFFDRV

-929 GFFKRLSKIKN
+929 GFFKRLSRIKN

-946 EKYKEI
+946 EKYKQI

-964 FVKQSNQIIAKTV
+964 FVKQANHAIAKTV

-992 ESEDT
+992 ESDDL

-1002 SGFYDGVRGS
+1002 SGFYDGMRGS
-1012 MTPNDAAGATGYM
+1012 MTANDAAGATGYM

-1033 DEQDYYLANLPGFTT
+1033 DTQEYYLGNLPGFEL
-1048 VHEKPSDFE
+1048 VHEVPSEFE
-1057 KKRAVDQGL
+1057 LGRAVDQGI
-1066 PLNVHG
+1066 PLMVHG
-1072 DGKTTKYNRIL
+1072 DGGKTSKYNRIL
-1083 KADFIP
+1083 KADFTAP
-1089 PDEVF
+1089 EEF
-1094 KKSIKKE
+1094 SKSKKSIKKE

-1111 MSLSDIAKKHKVSI
+1111 MSLSDIANKHNISV
-1125 GELTD
+1125 GELMD

-1145 IDIAKEIAMDHLFE
+1145 TDIAKEIAMDHLFE

-1184 RKSGGEK
+1184 RKTGGKK
-1191 LGTHETYEEA
+1191 LGEHETYEEA
-1201 LKQLREIELDKFEK
+1201 LKQLREIELDKFKK
-1215 INNKIDEL
+1215 INNKIDEAYTKGNIFGGKIKIGGVSVPVEVEL
-1223 APHGYPDQEWMDN
+1223 IGADNKKNVFITKVVHIDSKYHSKLPSNGILEIPARIFRTPGGGWYKVKTKSAFEGIAMGYPDQEWMDN

-1249 KMQKVNEVAARY
+1249 KQQKET
-1261 IEPKRVEAFLKKYP
+1261 
-1275 KVEDLMQKI
+1275 
-1284 VDKVKDADRGY
+1284 
-1295 QIFLHYKN
+1295 YK
-1303 DKGQEQYFGGKKD
+1303 
-1316 TKSKSTN
+1316 
-1323 VKGLGRTAL
+1323 
-1332 NKTGKSLNS
+1332 
-1341 KTSYKY
+1341 
-1347 EWDGKMDYPTWGE
+1347 
-1360 VFQYIWNKKY
+1360 
-1370 EVKK
+1370 

>member
-13 LLEEPT
+13 LLEEAT

-57 GTSNKVEKP
+57 GTSNKVERP

-74 KKEIMT
+74 KKQIMT
-80 TMFGVPSNKIFE
+80 TMFDVPSNKIFE

-97 APLEILKKFDEKS
+97 APLEILKKFDEKT
-110 TAFITVVGEKDA
+110 TAFITVVGEKD
-122 SRLGG
+122 SGRLGG
-127 KYFKKWDG
+127 KYFQKWDG
-135 EATEGYKDR
+135 EATEGYKER
-144 GYVYASPTQGD
+144 GYVYASPMQGNS
-155 PVSGTEVRIG
+155 VSGTEVRIG
-165 LGSGTEEQKKNFFLD
+165 LGSGTEEQKRNFFLD
-180 RAYPKFNKTIFSLI
+180 RAYSKFNKTIFSLI

-200 SCIRLTKSQIEDLL
+200 SCIRLSKIQLEDLL
-214 IEISSGV
+214 IEVSSGI

-236 YNSFKVINGERAQ
+236 YNSFKVINAERAQ

-271 EGPVGKNT
+271 EGPIKKVT

-300 GAYDKWYKHVTRTAS
+300 GAYDDWYKHATRTAS

-325 IELDNKLSTQ
+325 LGVDDKLSTD

-396 VTFRLVKEGKQIIF
+396 VTFRLIKEGKQVF
-410 EDETED
+410 FEGDKEDER
-416 SKYTHIGYGKYKQV
+416 YTHIGYGRYKEK
-430 GKEEDETAPTFEKDE
+430 GKEKDSSSPIFKKDD
-445 SGKYVQVG
+445 SGKYTPLESGNSKPKDKPKQNIFSK
-453 DTTSQSQQSTTSNS
+453 DSEYKDSLSSN
-467 LTSNTPAGKSYQQQL
+467 
-482 PAEDPA
+482 DPA
-488 KKEQPKTQ
+488 K
-496 SKQEPKS
+496 KQEPKS
-503 NVTTFTGTKS
+503 SVNTFQGAKS
-513 GKEIQTTKLEG
+513 GKEIQTTELEG
-524 GGEVFG
+524 GGQVFG
-530 TQHGDKKMVDDILDH
+530 TVHGNNKMVDDILDK

-550 PQERWKDVVFVGE
+550 PQDRWKDVVFVGE
-563 GGYGNENGE
+563 GGMSNDNNELE
-572 FEFSGEM
+572 FGGEM
-579 DYAQKQ
+579 KYAADK
-585 FQKIGAGVDTWD
+585 FQKIGASIDTWD
-597 GDDTN
+597 GDETN
-602 VFDNE
+602 VFDNQ

-614 EQETGLSNEEVMA
+614 EQETGLSNEEIMA
-627 ANWASMIGQGDSIED
+627 SNWASMIGQGDSIED

-654 TFLQQSAQEANLS
+654 SFLQQSAQEANLP
-667 LSSQWDSNPSESDIE
+667 LSNQWDSNPSEEDID

-696 KTKVNSAQESFNKFR
+696 KTKVNDAQESFNKFR
-711 DINLLRKTKELSSQG
+711 DVNLLRKTQELSSQG

-761 QAQRASRRWA
+761 QSQRAARRWT

-778 INIKKQRTQ
+778 INIKKQRTH
-787 IRKKPYSVLSKRAHK
+787 IRKKTYSVLSKRAHK

-818 NTPYDE
+818 MTPYAE
-824 LSLPQKQRVS
+824 LSLPNKQRVS
-834 QMVQKKKRKILKLA
+834 QVVEKKKRKILKLA

-863 FKGVHQYPSNL
+863 FKNVHQYPSNL

-881 EMSMSQ
+881 E
-887 LKGVERYAEKQLS
+887 
-900 PQDIEFTKHFFDRV
+900 
-914 NDPRNGKPISDAELT
+914 
-929 GFFKRLSKIKN
+929 N
-940 KFKEFL
+940 KFEDVQVEL
-946 EKYKEI
+946 
-952 VVRDKRYDINIP
+952 
-964 FVKQSNQIIAKTV
+964 
-977 MRKDDFKSSDPILSF
+977 DDS
-992 ESEDT
+992 

-1002 SGFYDGVRGS
+1002 TGFYDGVRGS
-1012 MTPNDAAGATGYM
+1012 MTANDAAGATGYM

-1033 DEQDYYLANLPGFTT
+1033 DTQEYYLANLPGFEL
-1048 VHEKPSDFE
+1048 VHEIPSEFE
-1057 KKRAVDQGL
+1057 LERAVDQGI
-1066 PLNVHG
+1066 PLMTHG

-1083 KADFIP
+1083 KADFTAP
-1089 PDEVF
+1089 EEF
-1094 KKSIKKE
+1094 AKSKKSIKKE

-1111 MSLSDIAKKHKVSI
+1111 MSLSDIAKKHKVSL
-1125 GELTD
+1125 GDLTD

-1145 IDIAKEIAMDHLFE
+1145 TDIAKEIAMDHLFE

-1184 RKSGGEK
+1184 RKTGGEK

-1201 LKQLREIELDKFEK
+1201 LKQLREIELDKFK
-1215 INNKIDEL
+1215 NINSKIDEL

-1249 KMQKVNEVAARY
+1249 KQQKET
-1261 IEPKRVEAFLKKYP
+1261 
-1275 KVEDLMQKI
+1275 
-1284 VDKVKDADRGY
+1284 
-1295 QIFLHYKN
+1295 YK
-1303 DKGQEQYFGGKKD
+1303 
-1316 TKSKSTN
+1316 
-1323 VKGLGRTAL
+1323 
-1332 NKTGKSLNS
+1332 
-1341 KTSYKY
+1341 
-1347 EWDGKMDYPTWGE
+1347 
-1360 VFQYIWNKKY
+1360 
-1370 EVKK
+1370 

>member
-19 PIKKTIVVYVGRF
+19 PIKKTVVVYVGRF

-57 GTSNKVEKP
+57 GTSNKVERP

-74 KKEIMT
+74 KKQIMT
-80 TMFGVPSNKIFE
+80 TMFDVPSNKIFE

-97 APLEILKKFDEKS
+97 APLEILKKFDEKT

-127 KYFKKWDG
+127 KYFQKWNG

-144 GYVYASPTQGD
+144 GYVYASPMQGD
-155 PVSGTEVRIG
+155 SVSGTEVRIG
-165 LGSGTEEQKKNFFLD
+165 LGSGTEEQKRNFFLD
-180 RAYPKFNKTIFSLI
+180 RAYSKFNKTIFSLI

-200 SCIRLTKSQIEDLL
+200 SCIRLTKTQLEDLL
-214 IEISSGV
+214 IEVSSGF

-271 EGPVGKNT
+271 EGPSGRVT

-325 IELDNKLSTQ
+325 LGVDDKMSTD
-335 LAKGAKPLAKES
+335 LAKGARPLAKES

-396 VTFRLVKEGKQIIF
+396 VTFRLIKEGKQAIF

-416 SKYTHIGYGKYKQV
+416 TKYTHIGYGKYKQV

-453 DTTSQSQQSTTSNS
+453 DTSQQPQQSTPANS
-467 LTSNTPAGKSYQQQL
+467 LNSKTPAGKSYQQQL
-482 PAEDPA
+482 PSGDPA
-488 KKEQPKTQ
+488 KKQEPKTQ
-496 SKQEPKS
+496 PKQEPKS
-503 NVTTFTGTKS
+503 NVTTFAGKKS
-513 GKEIQTTKLEG
+513 GKEIQTTNLEG
-524 GGEVFG
+524 GGSVFG
-530 TQHGDKKMVDDILDH
+530 TQHGDNKMVDDIFDTI
-545 VKSTI
+545 KSTI
-550 PQERWKDVVFVGE
+550 PQDRWKDVVFVGE

-579 DYAQKQ
+579 DYAAKK

-597 GDDTN
+597 GEDTN

-614 EQETGLSNEEVMA
+614 EEQTGLSNEEVMA
-627 ANWASMIGQGDSIED
+627 ANWASMIGQGDSLED

-654 TFLQQSAQEANLS
+654 AFLQQSAQEANLS
-667 LSSQWDSNPSESDIE
+667 LSNQWDSNPSESDIE
-682 TLYRLSFADDYGDK
+682 TLYRLSFADDYGDV

-711 DINLLRKTKELSSQG
+711 DVNLLRKTQELSSQG

-761 QAQRASRRWA
+761 QAQRAARRWT

-818 NTPYDE
+818 TTPYDE

-834 QMVQKKKRKILKLA
+834 QMVQKKKRKVLKLA

-874 TFDTSTN
+874 TFDTST
-881 EMSMSQ
+881 
-887 LKGVERYAEKQLS
+887 
-900 PQDIEFTKHFFDRV
+900 
-914 NDPRNGKPISDAELT
+914 
-929 GFFKRLSKIKN
+929 
-940 KFKEFL
+940 
-946 EKYKEI
+946 
-952 VVRDKRYDINIP
+952 
-964 FVKQSNQIIAKTV
+964 
-977 MRKDDFKSSDPILSF
+977 
-992 ESEDT
+992 

-1025 YNHNWEEY
+1025 YNHSWDEY
-1033 DEQDYYLANLPGFTT
+1033 DNQEYYLANLPGFEL
-1048 VHEKPSDFE
+1048 VHEIPSEFE
-1057 KKRAVDQGL
+1057 LERAIDQGI
-1066 PLNVHG
+1066 PLMTHG

-1083 KADFIP
+1083 KADFTAP
-1089 PDEVF
+1089 EEF
-1094 KKSIKKE
+1094 SKSKKSIKKE

-1111 MSLSDIAKKHKVSI
+1111 MSLSDIAKKHKVSL
-1125 GELTD
+1125 GDLTD

-1145 IDIAKEIAMDHLFE
+1145 TDIAKEIAMDHLFE

-1184 RKSGGEK
+1184 RKTGGEK

-1201 LKQLREIELDKFEK
+1201 LKQLREIELDKFKK
-1215 INNKIDEL
+1215 INSKIDEL

-1249 KMQKVNEVAARY
+1249 KQQKET
-1261 IEPKRVEAFLKKYP
+1261 
-1275 KVEDLMQKI
+1275 
-1284 VDKVKDADRGY
+1284 
-1295 QIFLHYKN
+1295 YK
-1303 DKGQEQYFGGKKD
+1303 
-1316 TKSKSTN
+1316 
-1323 VKGLGRTAL
+1323 
-1332 NKTGKSLNS
+1332 
-1341 KTSYKY
+1341 
-1347 EWDGKMDYPTWGE
+1347 
-1360 VFQYIWNKKY
+1360 
-1370 EVKK
+1370 